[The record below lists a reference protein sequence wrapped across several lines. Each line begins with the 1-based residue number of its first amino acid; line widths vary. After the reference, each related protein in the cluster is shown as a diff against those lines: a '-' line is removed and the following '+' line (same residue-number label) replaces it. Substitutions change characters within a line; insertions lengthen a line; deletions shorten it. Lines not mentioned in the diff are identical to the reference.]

1 MPGDMKPYMDLA
13 EIAAQEFQNKTGRY
27 LDPNLIWAQW
37 YHETGG
43 FTSELFRTGNNLG
56 GFTTTEDMG
65 DDWRQP
71 DGDLWYRPFSS
82 REEGARFAGAYL
94 ANYVEN
100 GIADA
105 TDPVS
110 YAQALKNGGYYGAS
124 VEEYASGL
132 TSALGVSPDFQ
143 VFEEAHPIG
152 PWGETPAPIPEDNR
166 HPSYVERTWEEI
178 KDKFID
184 NAVDDGAWA
193 VLRNLWANINAS
205 GVSHF
210 LDTYNPSQEEVEMV
224 KRELPDT
231 DTQGNKI
238 AGALAAQEY
247 VLTHASSAEALQ
259 ELLYMKQE
267 DMQRRAR
274 VSQMEYG
281 LSTLGSVVGALFDP
295 VTIVAAGVSG
305 GTALLA
311 KAGKVAALTKKI
323 SLLKKQMRV
332 SSAITGM
339 DNFAIQCGTKVALGS
354 AVATTNRWAAK
365 NYGGWEPDYA
375 SAAFLGGAIG
385 GAIGLAGRLRKAGVR
400 GKKINALEDTIEQ
413 TKRTIVA
420 QAEDY
425 VSPMSHKGQVVDY
438 LSKVNQRRLADGS
451 KEAQELMDA
460 NKLFIV
466 SREHAEK
473 LAAHNGISLDKKA
486 VAFTDKASGVSVLLS
501 DKVTPKNIKGLVAHE
516 VGVHQGF
523 KAIVK
528 DKKMYDNIMDIVK
541 QKMQRSSNKAWR
553 QAAKQA
559 DTPEEALA
567 YWAEHT
573 FNNKDSLWKYL
584 KKALY
589 KNEEDLS
596 DVALKKL
603 VQQSLKTTGLSALVK
618 HQQAYQDVVHLI
630 EKRRYNKGAI
640 KSYRNWEKAKQQTK
654 TTDKAIQ
661 YWLSHY
667 YDENDRVW
675 QKLKRSLDTQG
686 MQINDADI
694 RDILVRG
701 YAFKNQPVASS
712 LSDGS
717 NVVMDIHYSKDN
729 MLTPVHETFMD
740 TKGAVSKENKHWYLD
755 FLGLHFSPGE
765 WLEAGWL
772 PGTLYGKLS
781 SSRLPRLREAANI
794 LLHDAQMRGHERF
807 GMTQSTEDIKRFMQD
822 RWLSMYND
830 FMDDRIK
837 YTVKTYGHVGALR
850 NKYINKVNE
859 DIVKCYNLLNENCA
873 ALGKTDTLSK
883 YPAEIVS
890 LARRMKAIRK
900 DMMEFGAAE
909 GEKLGGRKG
918 TGAYLSHDGLFND
931 DEFYRI
937 VDMDKMY
944 DYVGAHYYGGT
955 KGWDKFQD
963 MLTDYAKRNANKKV
977 IREQLEHKAKQDF
990 DIARLQYNS
999 KPHGPKDVPP
1009 VKTDV
1014 TDEAVDAWIEENA
1027 KDWAFGIKD
1036 RHMSDMEFMD
1046 GDVSTFRDSM
1056 ASFNHRFPMDTSA
1069 EMDIGNGVTFC
1080 FDRDMRDFDIDK
1092 IMPQM
1097 INRMSGDVAL
1107 HATFGEGGTK
1117 DFLDTCAQELEKS
1130 KHILGKG
1137 GAERQKDALRRSIQM
1152 IRGVGD
1158 YNTADMKNWNLLSNM
1173 IRKHSYANVGGNMTF
1188 AQTGEIGSMV
1198 AYSGFHSL
1206 LSGIPVFGKTLA
1218 RGWRHMS
1225 NGELASIAEAAEKH
1239 LKGESI
1245 ATKAWHMSSSMTNRA
1260 FSQTMAHNDD
1270 GSRTLLSTVADNAYK
1285 WTHRESLLTSTVNQ
1299 MTKLTDAMEQ
1309 ESRISAI
1316 TDLIDW
1322 ANGKTFSAFRNP
1334 VSVKKL
1340 KAAGV
1345 SDTVSMKR
1353 DIKKYLDVPQD
1364 QVAASMDKWM
1374 QESPDTFTLWRQ
1386 LVRNQSLRSIQQQT
1400 IGNTGYLKDANWF
1413 TKLFFQFKDF
1423 TFRTINGQMMR
1434 ALQSHEVDDGL
1445 ALMFSMGTNAM
1456 TYYGLT
1462 VARGYAMYP
1471 NDQAK
1476 REAFFDRNLTPQRLA
1491 LAGLTRASFMSILS
1505 VGTDVAEMFTNF
1517 QGFRT
1522 TVDNTYK
1529 KPRSDMSVSGKLG
1542 RAIGQAPAIGVL
1554 DKTAY
1559 GAVGAYDLATHQG
1572 DTRDFDN
1579 LMRSLPLGSWW
1590 AMVGVSSL
1598 IKDKV
1603 NIKKPKTKKPTP
1615 KKKVYKQKGLLEK
1628 LTGG

>member
-71 DGDLWYRPFSS
+71 DGDLWYKPFSS

-166 HPSYVERTWEEI
+166 HPSYFERTWEET

-238 AGALAAQEY
+238 TGALAAQEY

-259 ELLYMKQE
+259 ELLHMKQE

-281 LSTLGSVVGALFDP
+281 LSTLGSIAGALFDP

-305 GTALLA
+305 GTALLT

-473 LAAHNGISLDKKA
+473 LASYNGISLDKKA

-516 VGVHQGF
+516 VGVHQGLQH
-523 KAIVK
+523 
-528 DKKMYDNIMDIVK
+528 IMPESAYKQILNNVQ
-541 QKMQRSSNKAWR
+541 QKMQTSKDPAW
-553 QAAKQA
+553 QMATKQA
-559 DTPEEALA
+559 NSPEEALA
-567 YWAEHT
+567 YWVENS
-573 FNNKDSLWKYL
+573 FNKKEKLWQRLKKSITNKD
-584 KKALY
+584 
-589 KNEEDLS
+589 
-596 DVALKKL
+596 
-603 VQQSLKTTGLSALVK
+603 
-618 HQQAYQDVVHLI
+618 
-630 EKRRYNKGAI
+630 
-640 KSYRNWEKAKQQTK
+640 
-654 TTDKAIQ
+654 TTD
-661 YWLSHY
+661 
-667 YDENDRVW
+667 EE
-675 QKLKRSLDTQG
+675 LKDLITRSVQNE
-686 MQINDADI
+686 INSKQVVTPLA
-694 RDILVRG
+694 
-701 YAFKNQPVASS
+701 
-712 LSDGS
+712 DGS

-740 TKGAVSKENKHWYLD
+740 TKGTVSKENKHWYLD

-772 PGTLYGKLS
+772 PGTLYGKLA

-944 DYVGAHYYGGT
+944 DYVGAHYYGGA
-955 KGWDKFQD
+955 KGWDNFQE

-1009 VKTDV
+1009 VKIEV

-1158 YNTADMKNWNLLSNM
+1158 YNTADMKNMNLLSNM

-1270 GSRTLLSTVADNAYK
+1270 GSRTLLSTVADSAYK

-1334 VSVKKL
+1334 VSAKKL

-1353 DIKKYLDVPQD
+1353 NIKKYLDVPQD

-1434 ALQSHEVDDGL
+1434 ALQSHEVDDGM

-1471 NDQAK
+1471 NDTAK
-1476 REAFFDRNLTPQRLA
+1476 RDAFFDRNLTPQRLA

-1505 VGTDVAEMFTNF
+1505 VGTDVAEMTTGF

-1529 KPRSDMSVSGKLG
+1529 KPYSDMSVGGKAG
-1542 RAIGQAPAIGVL
+1542 KFFGQAPAAGVI
-1554 DKTAY
+1554 DKTTY
-1559 GAVGAYDLATHQG
+1559 GTIGAYNLATHQG

-1598 IKDKV
+1598 IKD
-1603 NIKKPKTKKPTP
+1603 NLNLKKPRP
-1615 KKKVYKQKGLLEK
+1615 KKVAPKKREHKQKGLLEK

>member
-166 HPSYVERTWEEI
+166 HPSYFERTWEET

-259 ELLYMKQE
+259 ELLHMKQE

-281 LSTLGSVVGALFDP
+281 LSTLGSIVGALFDP

-473 LAAHNGISLDKKA
+473 LAAYNGISLDKKA

-516 VGVHQGF
+516 VGVHQGLQH
-523 KAIVK
+523 
-528 DKKMYDNIMDIVK
+528 IMPESSYKQLLNTVQ
-541 QKMQRSSNKAWR
+541 QKMQTSKDPAW
-553 QAAKQA
+553 QIAAKQA
-559 DTPEEALA
+559 DNPEEALA
-567 YWAEHT
+567 YWVEHSFNKKEKFWQRLKKNIT
-573 FNNKDSLWKYL
+573 NKEATDEELKDLIIRGVQNEINNK
-584 KKALY
+584 
-589 KNEEDLS
+589 
-596 DVALKKL
+596 
-603 VQQSLKTTGLSALVK
+603 Q
-618 HQQAYQDVVHLI
+618 VVTPL
-630 EKRRYNKGAI
+630 A
-640 KSYRNWEKAKQQTK
+640 
-654 TTDKAIQ
+654 
-661 YWLSHY
+661 
-667 YDENDRVW
+667 
-675 QKLKRSLDTQG
+675 
-686 MQINDADI
+686 
-694 RDILVRG
+694 
-701 YAFKNQPVASS
+701 
-712 LSDGS
+712 DGS
-717 NVVMDIHYSKDN
+717 NVVMDIHYSKNN

-772 PGTLYGKLS
+772 PGTLYGKLA

-830 FMDDRIK
+830 FVDDRIK

-873 ALGKTDTLSK
+873 ALGKADTLSK
-883 YPAEIVS
+883 CPAEIVS

-900 DMMEFGAAE
+900 DMMEFGVAE

-944 DYVGAHYYGGT
+944 DYVGAHYYGGA

-963 MLTDYAKRNANKKV
+963 MLTDYAKRNANRKV

-990 DIARLQYNS
+990 DIARLKYNS

-1027 KDWAFGIKD
+1027 KDWAFGIRD

-1056 ASFNHRFPMDTSA
+1056 TSFNHRFPMDTSA

-1158 YNTADMKNWNLLSNM
+1158 YNTADMKNMNLLSNM

-1270 GSRTLLSTVADNAYK
+1270 GSRTLLSTVADSAYK

-1334 VSVKKL
+1334 VSAKKL

-1400 IGNTGYLKDANWF
+1400 IGNTGYLKDANWY

-1434 ALQSHEVDDGL
+1434 ALQSHEVDDGM

-1471 NDQAK
+1471 NDTAK
-1476 REAFFDRNLTPQRLA
+1476 RDTFFDRNLTPQRLA

-1505 VGTDVAEMFTNF
+1505 VGTDVAEMFTDF

-1529 KPRSDMSVSGKLG
+1529 KSRSDMSVSGKLG
-1542 RAIGQAPAIGVL
+1542 KAIGQAPAIGVL

-1615 KKKVYKQKGLLEK
+1615 KKKVYKQKGLLAK

>member
-71 DGDLWYRPFSS
+71 DGGLWYKPFSS

-152 PWGETPAPIPEDNR
+152 PWGETPAPLPEDNR
-166 HPSYVERTWEEI
+166 HPSYFERTWEET

-473 LAAHNGISLDKKA
+473 LAAYNGISLDKKA

-516 VGVHQGF
+516 VGVHQGLQHMMPENSY
-523 KAIVK
+523 KQLLNTVQ
-528 DKKMYDNIMDIVK
+528 
-541 QKMQRSSNKAWR
+541 QKMQTSKDPAW
-553 QAAKQA
+553 QIAAKQA
-559 DTPEEALA
+559 DNPEEALA
-567 YWAEHT
+567 YWVEHSFNKKEKVWQRLKKNIINKDT
-573 FNNKDSLWKYL
+573 TDEELKDLIIRGVQNEINNK
-584 KKALY
+584 
-589 KNEEDLS
+589 
-596 DVALKKL
+596 
-603 VQQSLKTTGLSALVK
+603 Q
-618 HQQAYQDVVHLI
+618 VVTPL
-630 EKRRYNKGAI
+630 A
-640 KSYRNWEKAKQQTK
+640 
-654 TTDKAIQ
+654 
-661 YWLSHY
+661 
-667 YDENDRVW
+667 
-675 QKLKRSLDTQG
+675 
-686 MQINDADI
+686 
-694 RDILVRG
+694 
-701 YAFKNQPVASS
+701 
-712 LSDGS
+712 DGS

-944 DYVGAHYYGGT
+944 DYVGAHYYGGA
-955 KGWDKFQD
+955 KGWDKFQE

-977 IREQLEHKAKQDF
+977 IREQLEHKAQQDF

-1009 VKTDV
+1009 VKIEV

-1107 HATFGEGGTK
+1107 HAAFGEGGTK

-1245 ATKAWHMSSSMTNRA
+1245 ATKAWHMSSSMTNHA
-1260 FSQTMAHNDD
+1260 FSQSMAHNDD

-1334 VSVKKL
+1334 VSAKKL

-1400 IGNTGYLKDANWF
+1400 IGNTGYLKDANWY

-1434 ALQSHEVDDGL
+1434 ALQSHEVDDGM

-1471 NDQAK
+1471 NDTAK
-1476 REAFFDRNLTPQRLA
+1476 RDAFFDRNLTPQRLA

-1505 VGTDVAEMFTNF
+1505 VGTDVAEMFTDF

-1542 RAIGQAPAIGVL
+1542 KAIGQAPAIGVL

-1559 GAVGAYDLATHQG
+1559 GAAGAYDLATHQG

-1615 KKKVYKQKGLLEK
+1615 KKKAYKQKGLLEK

>member
-71 DGDLWYRPFSS
+71 DGDLWYKPFSS

-166 HPSYVERTWEEI
+166 HPSYFERTWEET

-238 AGALAAQEY
+238 TGALAAQEY

-259 ELLYMKQE
+259 ELLHMKQE

-281 LSTLGSVVGALFDP
+281 LSTLGSIAGALFDP

-305 GTALLA
+305 GTALLT

-473 LAAHNGISLDKKA
+473 LAAYNGVSLDKKA

-516 VGVHQGF
+516 VGVHQGLQH
-523 KAIVK
+523 
-528 DKKMYDNIMDIVK
+528 IMPESSYKQLLNTVQ
-541 QKMQRSSNKAWR
+541 QKMQTSKDPAW
-553 QAAKQA
+553 QIATKQA
-559 DTPEEALA
+559 NNPEEALA
-567 YWAEHT
+567 YWVEHSFNKKEKFWQRLKKNIT
-573 FNNKDSLWKYL
+573 NKEATDEELKDLIIRGVQNEINNK
-584 KKALY
+584 
-589 KNEEDLS
+589 
-596 DVALKKL
+596 
-603 VQQSLKTTGLSALVK
+603 Q
-618 HQQAYQDVVHLI
+618 VVTPL
-630 EKRRYNKGAI
+630 
-640 KSYRNWEKAKQQTK
+640 T
-654 TTDKAIQ
+654 
-661 YWLSHY
+661 
-667 YDENDRVW
+667 
-675 QKLKRSLDTQG
+675 
-686 MQINDADI
+686 
-694 RDILVRG
+694 
-701 YAFKNQPVASS
+701 
-712 LSDGS
+712 DGS

-740 TKGAVSKENKHWYLD
+740 TKGTVAKENKHWYLD

-807 GMTQSTEDIKRFMQD
+807 GMTQATEDIKRFMQD

-944 DYVGAHYYGGT
+944 DYVGAHYYGGA
-955 KGWDKFQD
+955 KGWDKFQE
-963 MLTDYAKRNANKKV
+963 MLTNYARRNANRKV

-1027 KDWAFGIKD
+1027 KDWAFGIRD

-1117 DFLDTCAQELEKS
+1117 DFLDICAQELEKS

-1270 GSRTLLSTVADNAYK
+1270 GSRTLLSIVADSAYK

-1334 VSVKKL
+1334 VSAKKL

-1400 IGNTGYLKDANWF
+1400 IGNTGYLKDANWY

-1434 ALQSHEVDDGL
+1434 ALQSHEVDDGM

-1471 NDQAK
+1471 NDTAK
-1476 REAFFDRNLTPQRLA
+1476 RDAFFDRNLTPQRLA

-1542 RAIGQAPAIGVL
+1542 KAIGQAPAIGVL

-1559 GAVGAYDLATHQG
+1559 GAAGAYDLATHQG

>member
-1 MPGDMKPYMDLA
+1 MKPYMDLA

-124 VEEYASGL
+124 VEEYAAGL

-166 HPSYVERTWEEI
+166 HPSYFERTWEET

-184 NAVDDGAWA
+184 NAADDGAWA

-259 ELLYMKQE
+259 ELLHMKQE

-473 LAAHNGISLDKKA
+473 LAAYNGISLDKKA

-516 VGVHQGF
+516 VGVHQGLQH
-523 KAIVK
+523 
-528 DKKMYDNIMDIVK
+528 IMPESSYKQLLNTVQ
-541 QKMQRSSNKAWR
+541 QKMQTSKDPAW
-553 QAAKQA
+553 QIAAKQA
-559 DTPEEALA
+559 DNPEEALA
-567 YWAEHT
+567 YWVEHSFNKKEKFWQRLKKNIT
-573 FNNKDSLWKYL
+573 NKEATDEELKDLIIRGVQNEINNK
-584 KKALY
+584 
-589 KNEEDLS
+589 
-596 DVALKKL
+596 
-603 VQQSLKTTGLSALVK
+603 Q
-618 HQQAYQDVVHLI
+618 VVTPL
-630 EKRRYNKGAI
+630 A
-640 KSYRNWEKAKQQTK
+640 
-654 TTDKAIQ
+654 
-661 YWLSHY
+661 
-667 YDENDRVW
+667 
-675 QKLKRSLDTQG
+675 
-686 MQINDADI
+686 
-694 RDILVRG
+694 
-701 YAFKNQPVASS
+701 
-712 LSDGS
+712 DGS

-772 PGTLYGKLS
+772 PGTLYGKLA

-830 FMDDRIK
+830 FVDDRIK

-873 ALGKTDTLSK
+873 ALGKSDTLSK

-918 TGAYLSHDGLFND
+918 TGAYLSHGGLFND

-944 DYVGAHYYGGT
+944 DYVGAHYYGGA

-963 MLTDYAKRNANKKV
+963 MLTDYARRNANRKV

-990 DIARLQYNS
+990 DIAKLQYNS

-1056 ASFNHRFPMDTSA
+1056 GSFNHRFPMDTSA

-1270 GSRTLLSTVADNAYK
+1270 GSRTLLSTVADSAYK

-1334 VSVKKL
+1334 VSAKKL

-1345 SDTVSMKR
+1345 SDTISMKR

-1434 ALQSHEVDDGL
+1434 ALQSHEVDDGM

-1471 NDQAK
+1471 NDTAK
-1476 REAFFDRNLTPQRLA
+1476 RDAFFDRNLTPQRLA

-1505 VGTDVAEMFTNF
+1505 VGTDVAEMFTDF

-1529 KPRSDMSVSGKLG
+1529 APRSDMTVGGKFGKFL
-1542 RAIGQAPAIGVL
+1542 GQAPAAGVI
-1554 DKTAY
+1554 DKTTY
-1559 GAVGAYDLATHQG
+1559 GTIGAYNLATHQG

-1598 IKDKV
+1598 IKD
-1603 NIKKPKTKKPTP
+1603 NLNLKKPRP
-1615 KKKVYKQKGLLEK
+1615 KKVAPKKREHKQKGLLDK
-1628 LTGG
+1628 LKG

>member
-71 DGDLWYRPFSS
+71 DGDLWYKPFSS

-152 PWGETPAPIPEDNR
+152 PWGETPAPVPEDNR
-166 HPSYVERTWEEI
+166 HPSYFERTWEET

-259 ELLYMKQE
+259 ELLHMKQE

-473 LAAHNGISLDKKA
+473 LAAHNGVSLDKKA

-516 VGVHQGF
+516 VGVHQGLQHMMPESSY
-523 KAIVK
+523 KQLLNTVQ
-528 DKKMYDNIMDIVK
+528 
-541 QKMQRSSNKAWR
+541 QKMQTSKDPAW
-553 QAAKQA
+553 QIATKQA
-559 DTPEEALA
+559 DNPEEALA
-567 YWAEHT
+567 YWVEHSFNKKEKFWQRLKKNIT
-573 FNNKDSLWKYL
+573 NKEATDEELKDLIIRGVHNEINNK
-584 KKALY
+584 
-589 KNEEDLS
+589 
-596 DVALKKL
+596 
-603 VQQSLKTTGLSALVK
+603 Q
-618 HQQAYQDVVHLI
+618 VVTPL
-630 EKRRYNKGAI
+630 A
-640 KSYRNWEKAKQQTK
+640 
-654 TTDKAIQ
+654 
-661 YWLSHY
+661 
-667 YDENDRVW
+667 
-675 QKLKRSLDTQG
+675 
-686 MQINDADI
+686 
-694 RDILVRG
+694 
-701 YAFKNQPVASS
+701 
-712 LSDGS
+712 DGS

-772 PGTLYGKLS
+772 PGTLYGKLA
-781 SSRLPRLREAANI
+781 SSRLPRLREAANV
-794 LLHDAQMRGHERF
+794 LLHDAQMRGHEKY

-873 ALGKTDTLSK
+873 ALGKADTLAK
-883 YPAEIVS
+883 YPADIVS

-918 TGAYLSHDGLFND
+918 TGAYLSHGGLFND

-944 DYVGAHYYGGT
+944 DYVGAHYYGGA

-963 MLTDYAKRNANKKV
+963 MLTDYARRNANRKV
-977 IREQLEHKAKQDF
+977 IREQLEHKAQQDF

-1046 GDVSTFRDSM
+1046 GDVSTFRDNM

-1137 GAERQKDALRRSIQM
+1137 GAEKQKDALRRSIQM

-1173 IRKHSYANVGGNMTF
+1173 IRKYSYANVGGNMTF

-1270 GSRTLLSTVADNAYK
+1270 GSRTLLSTVADSAYK

-1322 ANGKTFSAFRNP
+1322 ANDKTFSAFRNP
-1334 VSVKKL
+1334 VSAKKL
-1340 KAAGV
+1340 KAVGV

-1400 IGNTGYLKDANWF
+1400 IGNTGYLKDANWY

-1434 ALQSHEVDDGL
+1434 ALQSHEVDDGM

-1476 REAFFDRNLTPQRLA
+1476 REAFFDRNLTAQRLA

-1505 VGTDVAEMFTNF
+1505 VGTDVAEMFTDF

-1529 KPRSDMSVSGKLG
+1529 KPRSDMTVSGKLG
-1542 RAIGQAPAIGVL
+1542 KAIGQAPAIGVL

-1559 GAVGAYDLATHQG
+1559 GAAGAYDLATHQG

>member
-56 GFTTTEDMG
+56 GFTTAEDMG

-152 PWGETPAPIPEDNR
+152 PWGETPAPIPEDSR
-166 HPSYVERTWEEI
+166 HPSYFERTWEET

-259 ELLYMKQE
+259 ELLHMKQE
-267 DMQRRAR
+267 DIQRRAR

-281 LSTLGSVVGALFDP
+281 LSTLGSIVGALFDP

-466 SREHAEK
+466 SRKHAEK

-486 VAFTDKASGVSVLLS
+486 IAFTDKASGVSVLLS

-516 VGVHQGF
+516 VGVHQGLQH
-523 KAIVK
+523 
-528 DKKMYDNIMDIVK
+528 IMPESSYKQLLNTVQ
-541 QKMQRSSNKAWR
+541 QKMQASKDPVW
-553 QAAKQA
+553 QIAAKQA
-559 DTPEEALA
+559 DNPEEALA
-567 YWAEHT
+567 YWVEHSFNKKEKFWQRLKKNIT
-573 FNNKDSLWKYL
+573 NKEATDEELKDLIIRGVQNEINNK
-584 KKALY
+584 
-589 KNEEDLS
+589 
-596 DVALKKL
+596 
-603 VQQSLKTTGLSALVK
+603 Q
-618 HQQAYQDVVHLI
+618 VVTPL
-630 EKRRYNKGAI
+630 
-640 KSYRNWEKAKQQTK
+640 T
-654 TTDKAIQ
+654 
-661 YWLSHY
+661 
-667 YDENDRVW
+667 
-675 QKLKRSLDTQG
+675 
-686 MQINDADI
+686 
-694 RDILVRG
+694 
-701 YAFKNQPVASS
+701 
-712 LSDGS
+712 DGS

-772 PGTLYGKLS
+772 PGTLYGKLA

-830 FMDDRIK
+830 FVDDRIK

-883 YPAEIVS
+883 YPTEIVS
-890 LARRMKAIRK
+890 LARRMKALRK

-944 DYVGAHYYGGT
+944 DYVGAHYYGGA
-955 KGWDKFQD
+955 KGWEKFQE
-963 MLTDYAKRNANKKV
+963 MLTDYARRNANRKV

-1009 VKTDV
+1009 VKTAV
-1014 TDEAVDAWIEENA
+1014 TDEVVDAWIEENA
-1027 KDWAFGIKD
+1027 KDWAFGIRD

-1046 GDVSTFRDSM
+1046 GDVSTFRDNM

-1270 GSRTLLSTVADNAYK
+1270 GSRTLLSTVADSAYK

-1334 VSVKKL
+1334 VSAKKL

-1364 QVAASMDKWM
+1364 QVAVSMDKWM

-1400 IGNTGYLKDANWF
+1400 IGNTGYLKDANWY

-1434 ALQSHEVDDGL
+1434 ALQSHEVDDGM

-1471 NDQAK
+1471 NDTAK
-1476 REAFFDRNLTPQRLA
+1476 RDAFFDRNLTPQRLA

-1505 VGTDVAEMFTNF
+1505 VGTDVAEMFTDF

-1529 KPRSDMSVSGKLG
+1529 KPRSDMTVSGKFG
-1542 RAIGQAPAIGVL
+1542 KIIGQAPAIGVL

-1559 GAVGAYDLATHQG
+1559 GAAGAYDLATHQG

>member
-166 HPSYVERTWEEI
+166 HPSYFERTWEET

-259 ELLYMKQE
+259 ELLHMKQE

-281 LSTLGSVVGALFDP
+281 LSTLGSIVGALFDP

-473 LAAHNGISLDKKA
+473 LAAYNGVSLDKKA

-516 VGVHQGF
+516 VGVHQGLQH
-523 KAIVK
+523 
-528 DKKMYDNIMDIVK
+528 IMPESSYKQLLNTVQ
-541 QKMQRSSNKAWR
+541 QKMQTSKDPAW
-553 QAAKQA
+553 QIATKQA
-559 DTPEEALA
+559 NNPEEALA
-567 YWAEHT
+567 YWVEHSFNKKEKFWQRLKKNIT
-573 FNNKDSLWKYL
+573 NKEATDEELKDLIIRGVQNEINNK
-584 KKALY
+584 
-589 KNEEDLS
+589 
-596 DVALKKL
+596 
-603 VQQSLKTTGLSALVK
+603 Q
-618 HQQAYQDVVHLI
+618 VVTPL
-630 EKRRYNKGAI
+630 
-640 KSYRNWEKAKQQTK
+640 T
-654 TTDKAIQ
+654 
-661 YWLSHY
+661 
-667 YDENDRVW
+667 
-675 QKLKRSLDTQG
+675 
-686 MQINDADI
+686 
-694 RDILVRG
+694 
-701 YAFKNQPVASS
+701 
-712 LSDGS
+712 DGS

-740 TKGAVSKENKHWYLD
+740 TKGTVAKENKHWYLD

-807 GMTQSTEDIKRFMQD
+807 GMTQATEDIKRFMQD

-944 DYVGAHYYGGT
+944 DYVGAHYYGGA
-955 KGWDKFQD
+955 KGWDKFQE
-963 MLTDYAKRNANKKV
+963 MLTNYARRNANRKV

-1027 KDWAFGIKD
+1027 KDWAFGIRD

-1270 GSRTLLSTVADNAYK
+1270 GSRTLLSIVADSAYK

-1334 VSVKKL
+1334 VSAKKL

-1400 IGNTGYLKDANWF
+1400 IGNTGYLKDANWY

-1434 ALQSHEVDDGL
+1434 ALQSHEVDDGM

-1471 NDQAK
+1471 NDTAK
-1476 REAFFDRNLTPQRLA
+1476 RDAFFDRNLTPQRLA

-1542 RAIGQAPAIGVL
+1542 KAIGQAPAIGVL

-1559 GAVGAYDLATHQG
+1559 GAAGAYDLATHQG

>member
-1 MPGDMKPYMDLA
+1 MKPYMDLA

-166 HPSYVERTWEEI
+166 HPSYFERTWEET

-259 ELLYMKQE
+259 ELLHMKQE

-516 VGVHQGF
+516 VGVHQGLQHIMPESSY
-523 KAIVK
+523 KQLLNTVQQKIQTSK
-528 DKKMYDNIMDIVK
+528 DP
-541 QKMQRSSNKAWR
+541 AW
-553 QAAKQA
+553 QIAAKQA
-559 DTPEEALA
+559 DNPEEALA
-567 YWAEHT
+567 YWVEHSFNKKEKFWQRLKKNIT
-573 FNNKDSLWKYL
+573 NKEATDEELKDLIIRGVQNEINNK
-584 KKALY
+584 
-589 KNEEDLS
+589 
-596 DVALKKL
+596 
-603 VQQSLKTTGLSALVK
+603 Q
-618 HQQAYQDVVHLI
+618 VVTPL
-630 EKRRYNKGAI
+630 A
-640 KSYRNWEKAKQQTK
+640 
-654 TTDKAIQ
+654 
-661 YWLSHY
+661 
-667 YDENDRVW
+667 
-675 QKLKRSLDTQG
+675 
-686 MQINDADI
+686 
-694 RDILVRG
+694 
-701 YAFKNQPVASS
+701 
-712 LSDGS
+712 DGS

-772 PGTLYGKLS
+772 PGTLYGKLA

-830 FMDDRIK
+830 FVDDRIK

-873 ALGKTDTLSK
+873 ALGKSDTLSK

-944 DYVGAHYYGGT
+944 DYVGAHYYGGA

-963 MLTDYAKRNANKKV
+963 MLTDYARRNANRTV

-1009 VKTDV
+1009 VKTEV
-1014 TDEAVDAWIEENA
+1014 TDEIVDAWIDENA
-1027 KDWAFGIKD
+1027 KDWAFGIRD

-1097 INRMSGDVAL
+1097 INRLSGDVAL

-1270 GSRTLLSTVADNAYK
+1270 GSRTLLSTVADSAYK

-1334 VSVKKL
+1334 VSAKKL

-1364 QVAASMDKWM
+1364 QVSTSMDKWM

-1400 IGNTGYLKDANWF
+1400 IGNTGYLKDANWY

-1434 ALQSHEVDDGL
+1434 ALQSHEVDDGM

-1471 NDQAK
+1471 NDTAK
-1476 REAFFDRNLTPQRLA
+1476 RDAFFDRNLTPQRLA

-1505 VGTDVAEMFTNF
+1505 VGTDVAEMFTDF

-1542 RAIGQAPAIGVL
+1542 KAIGQAPAIGVL

-1559 GAVGAYDLATHQG
+1559 GVTGAYDLATHQG

>member
-166 HPSYVERTWEEI
+166 HPSYFERTWEET

-238 AGALAAQEY
+238 TGALAAQEY

-259 ELLYMKQE
+259 ELLHMKQE

-281 LSTLGSVVGALFDP
+281 LSTLGSIVGALFDP

-516 VGVHQGF
+516 VGVHQGLQH
-523 KAIVK
+523 
-528 DKKMYDNIMDIVK
+528 IMPESSYKQLLNTVQ
-541 QKMQRSSNKAWR
+541 QKMQTSKDPAW
-553 QAAKQA
+553 QIAAKQA
-559 DTPEEALA
+559 DNPEEALA
-567 YWAEHT
+567 YWVEHSFNKKEKFWQRLKKNIT
-573 FNNKDSLWKYL
+573 NKEATDEELKDLIIRGVQNEINNK
-584 KKALY
+584 
-589 KNEEDLS
+589 
-596 DVALKKL
+596 
-603 VQQSLKTTGLSALVK
+603 Q
-618 HQQAYQDVVHLI
+618 VV
-630 EKRRYNKGAI
+630 
-640 KSYRNWEKAKQQTK
+640 T
-654 TTDKAIQ
+654 
-661 YWLSHY
+661 
-667 YDENDRVW
+667 
-675 QKLKRSLDTQG
+675 
-686 MQINDADI
+686 
-694 RDILVRG
+694 
-701 YAFKNQPVASS
+701 P

-772 PGTLYGKLS
+772 PGTLYGKLA

-830 FMDDRIK
+830 FVDDRIK

-873 ALGKTDTLSK
+873 ALGKADTLSK

-944 DYVGAHYYGGT
+944 DYVGAHYYGGA

-963 MLTDYAKRNANKKV
+963 MLTDYARRNANRKV
-977 IREQLEHKAKQDF
+977 IREQLEHKAQQDF

-999 KPHGPKDVPP
+999 KSHGPKDVPP

-1014 TDEAVDAWIEENA
+1014 TDEVVDAWIEENA
-1027 KDWAFGIKD
+1027 KDWAFGIRD

-1046 GDVSTFRDSM
+1046 GDVSTFRDNM

-1117 DFLDTCAQELEKS
+1117 DFLDTCVQELEKS

-1206 LSGIPVFGKTLA
+1206 LSGIPIFGKTLA

-1270 GSRTLLSTVADNAYK
+1270 GSRTLLSTVADSAYK

-1322 ANGKTFSAFRNP
+1322 AM
-1334 VSVKKL
+1334 VKH
-1340 KAAGV
+1340 
-1345 SDTVSMKR
+1345 
-1353 DIKKYLDVPQD
+1353 
-1364 QVAASMDKWM
+1364 
-1374 QESPDTFTLWRQ
+1374 
-1386 LVRNQSLRSIQQQT
+1386 LV
-1400 IGNTGYLKDANWF
+1400 
-1413 TKLFFQFKDF
+1413 
-1423 TFRTINGQMMR
+1423 
-1434 ALQSHEVDDGL
+1434 
-1445 ALMFSMGTNAM
+1445 
-1456 TYYGLT
+1456 
-1462 VARGYAMYP
+1462 
-1471 NDQAK
+1471 
-1476 REAFFDRNLTPQRLA
+1476 
-1491 LAGLTRASFMSILS
+1491 
-1505 VGTDVAEMFTNF
+1505 
-1517 QGFRT
+1517 
-1522 TVDNTYK
+1522 
-1529 KPRSDMSVSGKLG
+1529 
-1542 RAIGQAPAIGVL
+1542 
-1554 DKTAY
+1554 
-1559 GAVGAYDLATHQG
+1559 
-1572 DTRDFDN
+1572 
-1579 LMRSLPLGSWW
+1579 PLGT
-1590 AMVGVSSL
+1590 L
-1598 IKDKV
+1598 
-1603 NIKKPKTKKPTP
+1603 
-1615 KKKVYKQKGLLEK
+1615 
-1628 LTGG
+1628 

>member
-166 HPSYVERTWEEI
+166 HPSYFERTWEET

-238 AGALAAQEY
+238 AGALAAQDY

-354 AVATTNRWAAK
+354 AVTTTNRWAAK

-473 LAAHNGISLDKKA
+473 LAAYNGISLDKKA
-486 VAFTDKASGVSVLLS
+486 LAFTDKASGVSVLLS

-516 VGVHQGF
+516 VGVHQGLQHMIPESSY
-523 KAIVK
+523 KQLLNTVQ
-528 DKKMYDNIMDIVK
+528 
-541 QKMQRSSNKAWR
+541 QKMQTSKDPAW
-553 QAAKQA
+553 QIAAKQA
-559 DTPEEALA
+559 DNPEEALA
-567 YWAEHT
+567 YWVEHSFNKKEKFWQRLKKNIT
-573 FNNKDSLWKYL
+573 NKEATDEELKDLIIRGVQNEINNK
-584 KKALY
+584 
-589 KNEEDLS
+589 
-596 DVALKKL
+596 
-603 VQQSLKTTGLSALVK
+603 Q
-618 HQQAYQDVVHLI
+618 VV
-630 EKRRYNKGAI
+630 
-640 KSYRNWEKAKQQTK
+640 T
-654 TTDKAIQ
+654 
-661 YWLSHY
+661 
-667 YDENDRVW
+667 
-675 QKLKRSLDTQG
+675 
-686 MQINDADI
+686 
-694 RDILVRG
+694 
-701 YAFKNQPVASS
+701 P

-772 PGTLYGKLS
+772 PGTLYGKLA

-807 GMTQSTEDIKRFMQD
+807 GMTQPTEDIKRFMQD

-944 DYVGAHYYGGT
+944 DYVGAHYYGGA

-1014 TDEAVDAWIEENA
+1014 TDEAVDAWIDENA
-1027 KDWAFGIKD
+1027 KDWAFGIRD

-1046 GDVSTFRDSM
+1046 GDVSTFRDNM

-1137 GAERQKDALRRSIQM
+1137 GAEGQKDALRRSIQM

-1188 AQTGEIGSMV
+1188 AQTGEIGSMA

-1225 NGELASIAEAAEKH
+1225 NGEMASIAEAAEKH

-1270 GSRTLLSTVADNAYK
+1270 GSRTLLSTVADSAYK

-1334 VSVKKL
+1334 VSAKKL

-1400 IGNTGYLKDANWF
+1400 IGNTGYLKDANWY

-1434 ALQSHEVDDGL
+1434 ALQSHEVDDGM

-1476 REAFFDRNLTPQRLA
+1476 REAFFDRNLTAQRLA

-1505 VGTDVAEMFTNF
+1505 VGTDVAEMFTDF

-1529 KPRSDMSVSGKLG
+1529 KPRSDMTVSGKLG
-1542 RAIGQAPAIGVL
+1542 KAIGQAPAIGVL

-1559 GAVGAYDLATHQG
+1559 GAAGAYDLATHQG

>member
-166 HPSYVERTWEEI
+166 HPSYFERTWEET

-259 ELLYMKQE
+259 ELLHMKQE

-281 LSTLGSVVGALFDP
+281 LSTLGSIVGALFDP

-473 LAAHNGISLDKKA
+473 LAAYNGISLDKKA

-516 VGVHQGF
+516 VGVHQGLQH
-523 KAIVK
+523 
-528 DKKMYDNIMDIVK
+528 IMPESSYKQLLNTVQ
-541 QKMQRSSNKAWR
+541 QKMQTSKDPAW
-553 QAAKQA
+553 QIAVKQA
-559 DTPEEALA
+559 DNPEEALA
-567 YWAEHT
+567 YWVEHSFNKKEKFWQRLKKNIT
-573 FNNKDSLWKYL
+573 NKEATDEELKDLIIRGVQNEINNK
-584 KKALY
+584 
-589 KNEEDLS
+589 
-596 DVALKKL
+596 
-603 VQQSLKTTGLSALVK
+603 Q
-618 HQQAYQDVVHLI
+618 VVTPL
-630 EKRRYNKGAI
+630 A
-640 KSYRNWEKAKQQTK
+640 
-654 TTDKAIQ
+654 
-661 YWLSHY
+661 
-667 YDENDRVW
+667 
-675 QKLKRSLDTQG
+675 
-686 MQINDADI
+686 
-694 RDILVRG
+694 
-701 YAFKNQPVASS
+701 
-712 LSDGS
+712 DGS
-717 NVVMDIHYSKDN
+717 NVVMDIHYSKNN

-772 PGTLYGKLS
+772 PGTLYGKLA

-830 FMDDRIK
+830 FVDDRIK

-873 ALGKTDTLSK
+873 ALGKADTLSK
-883 YPAEIVS
+883 CPAEIVS

-900 DMMEFGAAE
+900 DMMEFGVAE

-944 DYVGAHYYGGT
+944 DYVGAHYYGGA

-963 MLTDYAKRNANKKV
+963 MLTDYAKCNANRKV

-990 DIARLQYNS
+990 DIARLKYNS

-1014 TDEAVDAWIEENA
+1014 TDEVVDAWIAENA
-1027 KDWAFGIKD
+1027 KDWAFGIRD

-1046 GDVSTFRDSM
+1046 GDVSTFRDNM

-1270 GSRTLLSTVADNAYK
+1270 GSRTLLSTVADSAYK

-1334 VSVKKL
+1334 VSAKKL
-1340 KAAGV
+1340 KAVGV

-1353 DIKKYLDVPQD
+1353 NIKKYLDVPQD

-1400 IGNTGYLKDANWF
+1400 IGNTGYLKDANWY

-1434 ALQSHEVDDGL
+1434 ALQSHEVDDGM

-1476 REAFFDRNLTPQRLA
+1476 REAFFDRNLTAQRLA
-1491 LAGLTRASFMSILS
+1491 LAGLTRAFFMSILS
-1505 VGTDVAEMFTNF
+1505 VGTDVAEMFTDF

-1529 KPRSDMSVSGKLG
+1529 KPRSDMTVSGKLG
-1542 RAIGQAPAIGVL
+1542 KAIGQAPAIGVL

-1559 GAVGAYDLATHQG
+1559 GAAGAYDLATHQG

>member
-166 HPSYVERTWEEI
+166 HPSYFERTWEET

-259 ELLYMKQE
+259 ELLHMKQE

-473 LAAHNGISLDKKA
+473 LAAYNGISLDKKA

-516 VGVHQGF
+516 VGVHQGLQHMMPENSY
-523 KAIVK
+523 KQLLNTVQ
-528 DKKMYDNIMDIVK
+528 
-541 QKMQRSSNKAWR
+541 QKMQTSKDPAW
-553 QAAKQA
+553 QIAAKQA
-559 DTPEEALA
+559 DNPEEALA
-567 YWAEHT
+567 YWVEHSFNKKEKVWQRLKKNIINKDT
-573 FNNKDSLWKYL
+573 TDEELKDLIIRGVQNEINNK
-584 KKALY
+584 
-589 KNEEDLS
+589 
-596 DVALKKL
+596 
-603 VQQSLKTTGLSALVK
+603 Q
-618 HQQAYQDVVHLI
+618 VVTPL
-630 EKRRYNKGAI
+630 A
-640 KSYRNWEKAKQQTK
+640 
-654 TTDKAIQ
+654 
-661 YWLSHY
+661 
-667 YDENDRVW
+667 
-675 QKLKRSLDTQG
+675 
-686 MQINDADI
+686 
-694 RDILVRG
+694 
-701 YAFKNQPVASS
+701 
-712 LSDGS
+712 DGS

-765 WLEAGWL
+765 WLEVGWL

-944 DYVGAHYYGGT
+944 DYVGAHYYGGA
-955 KGWDKFQD
+955 KGWDKFQE

-977 IREQLEHKAKQDF
+977 IREQLEHKAQQDF

-999 KPHGPKDVPP
+999 KPHGPN

-1117 DFLDTCAQELEKS
+1117 DFLDTCTQELEKS

-1245 ATKAWHMSSSMTNRA
+1245 ATKAWHMSSSMTNHA
-1260 FSQTMAHNDD
+1260 FSQSMAHNDD

-1334 VSVKKL
+1334 VSAKKL

-1400 IGNTGYLKDANWF
+1400 IGNTGYLKDANWY

-1434 ALQSHEVDDGL
+1434 ALQSHEVDDGM
-1445 ALMFSMGTNAM
+1445 ALMFSMGTNTM

-1471 NDQAK
+1471 NDTAK
-1476 REAFFDRNLTPQRLA
+1476 RDAFFDRNLTPQRLA

-1505 VGTDVAEMFTNF
+1505 VGTDVAEMFTDF
-1517 QGFRT
+1517 RGFRT

-1542 RAIGQAPAIGVL
+1542 KAIGQAPAIGVL

-1559 GAVGAYDLATHQG
+1559 GAAGAYDLATHQG

>member
-473 LAAHNGISLDKKA
+473 LAAYNGVSLDKKA

-516 VGVHQGF
+516 VGVHQGLQH
-523 KAIVK
+523 
-528 DKKMYDNIMDIVK
+528 IMPESAYKQILNNVQ
-541 QKMQRSSNKAWR
+541 QKMQTSKDPAW
-553 QAAKQA
+553 QMAAKQA
-559 DTPEEALA
+559 DSPEEALA
-567 YWAEHT
+567 YWVENS
-573 FNNKDSLWKYL
+573 FNKKEKLWQRLKKSITNKD
-584 KKALY
+584 
-589 KNEEDLS
+589 
-596 DVALKKL
+596 
-603 VQQSLKTTGLSALVK
+603 
-618 HQQAYQDVVHLI
+618 
-630 EKRRYNKGAI
+630 
-640 KSYRNWEKAKQQTK
+640 
-654 TTDKAIQ
+654 TTD
-661 YWLSHY
+661 
-667 YDENDRVW
+667 EE
-675 QKLKRSLDTQG
+675 LKDLITRSVQNE
-686 MQINDADI
+686 INSKQVVTPLA
-694 RDILVRG
+694 
-701 YAFKNQPVASS
+701 
-712 LSDGS
+712 DGS

-740 TKGAVSKENKHWYLD
+740 TKGTVSKENKHWYLD

-772 PGTLYGKLS
+772 PGTLYGKLA

-807 GMTQSTEDIKRFMQD
+807 GMTQSTEDIKWFMQD

-944 DYVGAHYYGGT
+944 DYVGAHYYGGA
-955 KGWDKFQD
+955 KGWDKFQE
-963 MLTDYAKRNANKKV
+963 MLTDYARRNANRKV
-977 IREQLEHKAKQDF
+977 IREQLEHKAQQDF
-990 DIARLQYNS
+990 DITRLQYNS
-999 KPHGPKDVPP
+999 KSHGPKDVPP
-1009 VKTDV
+1009 VKIDV

-1270 GSRTLLSTVADNAYK
+1270 GSRTLLSTVADSAYK
-1285 WTHRESLLTSTVNQ
+1285 WTHRESLLASTVNQ

-1334 VSVKKL
+1334 VSAKKL

-1400 IGNTGYLKDANWF
+1400 IGNTGYLKDANWY

-1434 ALQSHEVDDGL
+1434 ALQSHEVDDGM

-1471 NDQAK
+1471 NDTAK
-1476 REAFFDRNLTPQRLA
+1476 RDAFFDRNLTPQRLA

-1505 VGTDVAEMFTNF
+1505 VGTDVAEMFTDF

-1542 RAIGQAPAIGVL
+1542 KAIGQAPAIGVL

-1615 KKKVYKQKGLLEK
+1615 KKKAYKQKGLLEK

>member
-1 MPGDMKPYMDLA
+1 MKPYMDLA

-71 DGDLWYRPFSS
+71 DGDLWYKPFSS

-166 HPSYVERTWEEI
+166 HPSYFERTWEET

-259 ELLYMKQE
+259 ELLHMKQE

-385 GAIGLAGRLRKAGVR
+385 GAIGLAGRLRKAGVH

-413 TKRTIVA
+413 TKRTVVA

-425 VSPMSHKGQVVDY
+425 VSPMSHKGQVVEY
-438 LSKVNQRRLADGS
+438 LSKVNQRRLADSS

-473 LAAHNGISLDKKA
+473 LASYNGISLDKKA

-516 VGVHQGF
+516 VGVHQGLQH
-523 KAIVK
+523 
-528 DKKMYDNIMDIVK
+528 IMPESSYKQLLNTVQ
-541 QKMQRSSNKAWR
+541 QKMQTSKDPAW
-553 QAAKQA
+553 QIAAKQA
-559 DTPEEALA
+559 DNPEEALA
-567 YWAEHT
+567 YWVEHSFNKKEKFWQRLKKNIT
-573 FNNKDSLWKYL
+573 NKEVTDEELKDLIIRGVQNEINNK
-584 KKALY
+584 
-589 KNEEDLS
+589 
-596 DVALKKL
+596 
-603 VQQSLKTTGLSALVK
+603 Q
-618 HQQAYQDVVHLI
+618 VVTPL
-630 EKRRYNKGAI
+630 
-640 KSYRNWEKAKQQTK
+640 
-654 TTDKAIQ
+654 
-661 YWLSHY
+661 
-667 YDENDRVW
+667 
-675 QKLKRSLDTQG
+675 
-686 MQINDADI
+686 AD
-694 RDILVRG
+694 D
-701 YAFKNQPVASS
+701 
-712 LSDGS
+712 S

-772 PGTLYGKLS
+772 PGTLYGKLA

-830 FMDDRIK
+830 FVDDRIK
-837 YTVKTYGHVGALR
+837 YTVKTYGHLGALR

-873 ALGKTDTLSK
+873 ALGKADTLSK

-890 LARRMKAIRK
+890 LTRRMKAIRK

-944 DYVGAHYYGGT
+944 DYVGAHYYGGA
-955 KGWDKFQD
+955 KGWDKFQE
-963 MLTDYAKRNANKKV
+963 MLTDYARRNANRKV

-1009 VKTDV
+1009 VKTGV
-1014 TDEAVDAWIEENA
+1014 TDEVVDAWIEENA
-1027 KDWAFGIKD
+1027 KDWAFGIRD

-1046 GDVSTFRDSM
+1046 GDVSTFRDNM

-1117 DFLDTCAQELEKS
+1117 NFLDTCAQELEKS

-1245 ATKAWHMSSSMTNRA
+1245 ATKAWHMSSSMTNHA

-1270 GSRTLLSTVADNAYK
+1270 GSRTLLSTVADSAYK

-1334 VSVKKL
+1334 VSAKKL

-1400 IGNTGYLKDANWF
+1400 IGNTGYLKDANWY

-1434 ALQSHEVDDGL
+1434 ALQSHEVDDGM

-1471 NDQAK
+1471 NDTAK
-1476 REAFFDRNLTPQRLA
+1476 RDAFFDRNLTPQRLA

-1505 VGTDVAEMFTNF
+1505 VGTDVAEMFTDF

-1529 KPRSDMSVSGKLG
+1529 KPRSDMTVSGKFG
-1542 RAIGQAPAIGVL
+1542 KIIGQAPAIGVL

-1559 GAVGAYDLATHQG
+1559 GAAGAYDLATHQG

>member
-71 DGDLWYRPFSS
+71 DGDLWYKPFSS

-166 HPSYVERTWEEI
+166 HPSYFERTWEET

-259 ELLYMKQE
+259 ELLHMKQE

-323 SLLKKQMRV
+323 SLLKKQIRV

-473 LAAHNGISLDKKA
+473 LAYYNGISLDKKA

-516 VGVHQGF
+516 VGVHQGLQH
-523 KAIVK
+523 
-528 DKKMYDNIMDIVK
+528 IMPESSYKQLLNTVQ
-541 QKMQRSSNKAWR
+541 QKMQTSKDPAW
-553 QAAKQA
+553 QIAAKQA
-559 DTPEEALA
+559 DNPEEALA
-567 YWAEHT
+567 YWVEHS
-573 FNNKDSLWKYL
+573 FNKKEKFWQRL
-584 KKALY
+584 KKNITNKEATDEEL
-589 KNEEDLS
+589 KDLITRSVQNEINS
-596 DVALKKL
+596 K
-603 VQQSLKTTGLSALVK
+603 Q
-618 HQQAYQDVVHLI
+618 VVTPL
-630 EKRRYNKGAI
+630 A
-640 KSYRNWEKAKQQTK
+640 
-654 TTDKAIQ
+654 
-661 YWLSHY
+661 
-667 YDENDRVW
+667 
-675 QKLKRSLDTQG
+675 
-686 MQINDADI
+686 
-694 RDILVRG
+694 
-701 YAFKNQPVASS
+701 
-712 LSDGS
+712 DGS

-729 MLTPVHETFMD
+729 MLTPVYETFMD
-740 TKGAVSKENKHWYLD
+740 TKGTVSKENKHWYLD

-772 PGTLYGKLS
+772 PGTLYGKLA

-837 YTVKTYGHVGALR
+837 YTVKTYGHVGAFR

-944 DYVGAHYYGGT
+944 DYVGAHYYGGA
-955 KGWDKFQD
+955 KGWDKFQE

-1009 VKTDV
+1009 VKIEV

-1285 WTHRESLLTSTVNQ
+1285 WTHRESLLASTVNQ

-1334 VSVKKL
+1334 VSAKKL
-1340 KAAGV
+1340 KAVGV

-1400 IGNTGYLKDANWF
+1400 IGNTGYLKDANWY

-1434 ALQSHEVDDGL
+1434 ALQSHEVDDGM

-1476 REAFFDRNLTPQRLA
+1476 REAFFDRNLTAQRLA

-1505 VGTDVAEMFTNF
+1505 VGTDVAEMFTDF

-1529 KPRSDMSVSGKLG
+1529 KPRSDMTVSGKLG
-1542 RAIGQAPAIGVL
+1542 KAIGQAPAIGVL

-1559 GAVGAYDLATHQG
+1559 GAAGAYDLATHQG

>member
-100 GIADA
+100 GVADA

-166 HPSYVERTWEEI
+166 HPSYFERTWEET

-231 DTQGNKI
+231 DTQGNKV

-259 ELLYMKQE
+259 ELLHMKQE

-281 LSTLGSVVGALFDP
+281 LSTLGSIVGALFDP

-400 GKKINALEDTIEQ
+400 GKKINALEDAIEQ

-473 LAAHNGISLDKKA
+473 LAAYNGISLDKKA

-516 VGVHQGF
+516 VGVHQGLQH
-523 KAIVK
+523 
-528 DKKMYDNIMDIVK
+528 IMPKSSYKQLLNTVQ
-541 QKMQRSSNKAWR
+541 QKMQTSKDPAW
-553 QAAKQA
+553 QIAAKQA
-559 DTPEEALA
+559 DNPEEALA
-567 YWAEHT
+567 YWVEHSFNKKEKFWQRLKKNIT
-573 FNNKDSLWKYL
+573 NKEATDEELKDLIIRGVQNEINNK
-584 KKALY
+584 
-589 KNEEDLS
+589 
-596 DVALKKL
+596 
-603 VQQSLKTTGLSALVK
+603 Q
-618 HQQAYQDVVHLI
+618 VVTPL
-630 EKRRYNKGAI
+630 A
-640 KSYRNWEKAKQQTK
+640 
-654 TTDKAIQ
+654 
-661 YWLSHY
+661 
-667 YDENDRVW
+667 
-675 QKLKRSLDTQG
+675 
-686 MQINDADI
+686 
-694 RDILVRG
+694 
-701 YAFKNQPVASS
+701 
-712 LSDGS
+712 DGS

-772 PGTLYGKLS
+772 PGTLYGKLA

-830 FMDDRIK
+830 FVDDRIK

-873 ALGKTDTLSK
+873 ALGKADTLSK

-918 TGAYLSHDGLFND
+918 TGAYLSHAGLFND

-944 DYVGAHYYGGT
+944 DYVGAHYYGGA

-963 MLTDYAKRNANKKV
+963 MLTDYARRNANRKV
-977 IREQLEHKAKQDF
+977 IREQLEHKAQQDF
-990 DIARLQYNS
+990 DIARLQYHS
-999 KPHGPKDVPP
+999 KSHGPKDVPP
-1009 VKTDV
+1009 IKTDV

-1027 KDWAFGIKD
+1027 KDWAFGIRD

-1046 GDVSTFRDSM
+1046 GDVSTFRDNM

-1270 GSRTLLSTVADNAYK
+1270 GSRTLLSTVADSAYK

-1334 VSVKKL
+1334 VSAKKL

-1400 IGNTGYLKDANWF
+1400 IGNTGYLKDANWY

-1434 ALQSHEVDDGL
+1434 ALQSHEVDDGM

-1471 NDQAK
+1471 NDTVK
-1476 REAFFDRNLTPQRLA
+1476 RDAFFDRNLTPQRLA

-1505 VGTDVAEMFTNF
+1505 VGTDVAEMFTDF

-1529 KPRSDMSVSGKLG
+1529 KSRSDMTVSGKLG
-1542 RAIGQAPAIGVL
+1542 KAIGQAPAIGVL

-1559 GAVGAYDLATHQG
+1559 GAAGAYDLATHQG

-1603 NIKKPKTKKPTP
+1603 NIKKSKTKKPTP

>member
-166 HPSYVERTWEEI
+166 HPSYFERTWEET

-259 ELLYMKQE
+259 ELLHMKQE

-281 LSTLGSVVGALFDP
+281 LSTLGSIVGALFDP

-332 SSAITGM
+332 ASAITGM

-516 VGVHQGF
+516 VGVHQGLQH
-523 KAIVK
+523 
-528 DKKMYDNIMDIVK
+528 IMPESSYKQLLNTVQ
-541 QKMQRSSNKAWR
+541 QKMQTSKNPAW
-553 QAAKQA
+553 QIAAKQA
-559 DTPEEALA
+559 DNPEEALA
-567 YWAEHT
+567 YWVEHSFNKKEKFWQRLKKNIT
-573 FNNKDSLWKYL
+573 NKEATDEELKDLIIRGVQNEINNKQ
-584 KKALY
+584 
-589 KNEEDLS
+589 
-596 DVALKKL
+596 VATPL
-603 VQQSLKTTGLSALVK
+603 A
-618 HQQAYQDVVHLI
+618 
-630 EKRRYNKGAI
+630 
-640 KSYRNWEKAKQQTK
+640 
-654 TTDKAIQ
+654 
-661 YWLSHY
+661 
-667 YDENDRVW
+667 
-675 QKLKRSLDTQG
+675 
-686 MQINDADI
+686 
-694 RDILVRG
+694 
-701 YAFKNQPVASS
+701 
-712 LSDGS
+712 DGS

-740 TKGAVSKENKHWYLD
+740 TKGAVAKENKHWYLD

-873 ALGKTDTLSK
+873 ALGKADTLAK
-883 YPAEIVS
+883 YPADIVS
-890 LARRMKAIRK
+890 LARRMKALRK

-955 KGWDKFQD
+955 KGWDKFQE
-963 MLTDYAKRNANKKV
+963 MLTDYARRNANRKV

-1009 VKTDV
+1009 VKIDV

-1046 GDVSTFRDSM
+1046 GDVSTFRDNM

-1158 YNTADMKNWNLLSNM
+1158 YNTADMKNMNLLSNM

-1225 NGELASIAEAAEKH
+1225 NEELASIAEAAEKH

-1245 ATKAWHMSSSMTNRA
+1245 VTKAWHMSSSMTNRA

-1334 VSVKKL
+1334 VSAKKL

-1434 ALQSHEVDDGL
+1434 ALQSHEVDDGM

-1471 NDQAK
+1471 NDTAK
-1476 REAFFDRNLTPQRLA
+1476 RDAFFDRNLTPQRLA

-1505 VGTDVAEMFTNF
+1505 VGTDVAEMFTDF

-1529 KPRSDMSVSGKLG
+1529 KPRSDMTVSGKLG
-1542 RAIGQAPAIGVL
+1542 KAIGQAPAIGVL

-1559 GAVGAYDLATHQG
+1559 GAAGAYDLATHQG

-1615 KKKVYKQKGLLEK
+1615 KKKAYKQKGLLEK

>member
-71 DGDLWYRPFSS
+71 DGDLWYKPFSS

-166 HPSYVERTWEEI
+166 HPSYFERTWEET

-238 AGALAAQEY
+238 TGALAAQEY

-259 ELLYMKQE
+259 ELLHMKQE

-281 LSTLGSVVGALFDP
+281 LSTLGSIAGALFDP

-305 GTALLA
+305 GTALLT

-473 LAAHNGISLDKKA
+473 LAAHNGVSLDKKA

-516 VGVHQGF
+516 VGVHQGLQHMMPESSY
-523 KAIVK
+523 KQLLNTVQ
-528 DKKMYDNIMDIVK
+528 
-541 QKMQRSSNKAWR
+541 QKMQTSKDPAW
-553 QAAKQA
+553 QIATKQA
-559 DTPEEALA
+559 DNPEEALA
-567 YWAEHT
+567 YWVEHSFNKKEKFWQRLKKNIT
-573 FNNKDSLWKYL
+573 NKEATDEELKDLIIRGVHNEINNK
-584 KKALY
+584 
-589 KNEEDLS
+589 
-596 DVALKKL
+596 
-603 VQQSLKTTGLSALVK
+603 Q
-618 HQQAYQDVVHLI
+618 VVTPL
-630 EKRRYNKGAI
+630 A
-640 KSYRNWEKAKQQTK
+640 
-654 TTDKAIQ
+654 
-661 YWLSHY
+661 
-667 YDENDRVW
+667 
-675 QKLKRSLDTQG
+675 
-686 MQINDADI
+686 
-694 RDILVRG
+694 
-701 YAFKNQPVASS
+701 
-712 LSDGS
+712 DGS

-772 PGTLYGKLS
+772 PGTLYGKLA
-781 SSRLPRLREAANI
+781 SSRLPRLREAANV
-794 LLHDAQMRGHERF
+794 LLHDAQMRGHEKY

-873 ALGKTDTLSK
+873 ALGKADTLAK
-883 YPAEIVS
+883 YPADIVS

-900 DMMEFGAAE
+900 DMMAFGAAE

-918 TGAYLSHDGLFND
+918 TGAYLSHGGLFND

-944 DYVGAHYYGGT
+944 DYVGAHYYGGA

-963 MLTDYAKRNANKKV
+963 MLTDYARRNANRKV
-977 IREQLEHKAKQDF
+977 IREQLEHKAQQDF

-1046 GDVSTFRDSM
+1046 GDVSTFRDNM
-1056 ASFNHRFPMDTSA
+1056 ASFNHRFPMDTST

-1117 DFLDTCAQELEKS
+1117 DFLDTCTQELEKS

-1270 GSRTLLSTVADNAYK
+1270 GSRTLLSTVADSAYK

-1334 VSVKKL
+1334 VSAKKL
-1340 KAAGV
+1340 KAVGV

-1400 IGNTGYLKDANWF
+1400 IGNTGYLKDANWY

-1434 ALQSHEVDDGL
+1434 ALQSHEVDDGM

-1476 REAFFDRNLTPQRLA
+1476 REAFFDRNLTAQRLA

-1505 VGTDVAEMFTNF
+1505 VGTDVAEMFTDF

-1529 KPRSDMSVSGKLG
+1529 KPRSDMTVSGKLG
-1542 RAIGQAPAIGVL
+1542 KAIGQAPAIGVL

-1559 GAVGAYDLATHQG
+1559 GAAGAYDLATHQG

>member
-166 HPSYVERTWEEI
+166 HPSYFERTWEET

-259 ELLYMKQE
+259 ELLHMKQE

-281 LSTLGSVVGALFDP
+281 LSTLGSIVGALFDP

-516 VGVHQGF
+516 VGVHQGLQH
-523 KAIVK
+523 
-528 DKKMYDNIMDIVK
+528 IMPESSYKQLLNTVQ
-541 QKMQRSSNKAWR
+541 QKMQTSKDPAW
-553 QAAKQA
+553 QIAAKQA
-559 DTPEEALA
+559 DNPEEALA
-567 YWAEHT
+567 YWVEHSFNKKEKFWQRLKKNIT
-573 FNNKDSLWKYL
+573 NKEATDEELKDLIIRGVQNEINNK
-584 KKALY
+584 
-589 KNEEDLS
+589 
-596 DVALKKL
+596 
-603 VQQSLKTTGLSALVK
+603 Q
-618 HQQAYQDVVHLI
+618 VVTPL
-630 EKRRYNKGAI
+630 A
-640 KSYRNWEKAKQQTK
+640 
-654 TTDKAIQ
+654 
-661 YWLSHY
+661 
-667 YDENDRVW
+667 
-675 QKLKRSLDTQG
+675 
-686 MQINDADI
+686 
-694 RDILVRG
+694 
-701 YAFKNQPVASS
+701 
-712 LSDGS
+712 DGS
-717 NVVMDIHYSKDN
+717 NVVMDIHYSKNN

-772 PGTLYGKLS
+772 PGTLYGKLA

-830 FMDDRIK
+830 FVDDRIK

-873 ALGKTDTLSK
+873 ALGKADTLSK
-883 YPAEIVS
+883 CPAEIVS

-900 DMMEFGAAE
+900 DMMEFGVAE

-944 DYVGAHYYGGT
+944 DYVGAHYYGGA

-963 MLTDYAKRNANKKV
+963 MLTDYAKRNANRKV

-990 DIARLQYNS
+990 DIARLKYNS

-1014 TDEAVDAWIEENA
+1014 TYEVVDAWIEENA
-1027 KDWAFGIKD
+1027 KDWAFGIRD

-1046 GDVSTFRDSM
+1046 GDVSTFRDNM

-1270 GSRTLLSTVADNAYK
+1270 GSRTLLSTVADSAYK

-1334 VSVKKL
+1334 VSAKKL
-1340 KAAGV
+1340 KAVGV

-1400 IGNTGYLKDANWF
+1400 IGNTGYLKDANWY

-1434 ALQSHEVDDGL
+1434 ALQSHEVDDGM

-1476 REAFFDRNLTPQRLA
+1476 REAFFDRNLTAQRLA

-1505 VGTDVAEMFTNF
+1505 VGTDVAEMFTDF

-1529 KPRSDMSVSGKLG
+1529 KPRSDMTVSGKLG
-1542 RAIGQAPAIGVL
+1542 KAIGQAPAIGVL

-1559 GAVGAYDLATHQG
+1559 GAAGAYDLATHQG

>member
-132 TSALGVSPDFQ
+132 TGALGVSPDFQ

-166 HPSYVERTWEEI
+166 HPSYFERTWEET

-231 DTQGNKI
+231 DTQGNKV

-259 ELLYMKQE
+259 ELLHMKQE

-281 LSTLGSVVGALFDP
+281 LSTLGSIVGALFDP

-473 LAAHNGISLDKKA
+473 LAAYNGISLDKKA

-516 VGVHQGF
+516 VGVHQGLQH
-523 KAIVK
+523 
-528 DKKMYDNIMDIVK
+528 IMPESSYKQLLNTVQ
-541 QKMQRSSNKAWR
+541 QKMQTSKDPAW
-553 QAAKQA
+553 QIAAKQA
-559 DTPEEALA
+559 DNPEEALA
-567 YWAEHT
+567 YWVEHSFNKKEKFWQRLKKNIT
-573 FNNKDSLWKYL
+573 NKEATDEELKDLIIRGVQNEINNK
-584 KKALY
+584 
-589 KNEEDLS
+589 
-596 DVALKKL
+596 
-603 VQQSLKTTGLSALVK
+603 Q
-618 HQQAYQDVVHLI
+618 VVTPL
-630 EKRRYNKGAI
+630 A
-640 KSYRNWEKAKQQTK
+640 
-654 TTDKAIQ
+654 
-661 YWLSHY
+661 
-667 YDENDRVW
+667 
-675 QKLKRSLDTQG
+675 
-686 MQINDADI
+686 
-694 RDILVRG
+694 
-701 YAFKNQPVASS
+701 
-712 LSDGS
+712 DGS

-772 PGTLYGKLS
+772 PGTLYGKLA

-830 FMDDRIK
+830 FVDDRIK

-873 ALGKTDTLSK
+873 ALGKADTLSK

-909 GEKLGGRKG
+909 GKKLGGRKG

-944 DYVGAHYYGGT
+944 DYVGAHYYGGA
-955 KGWDKFQD
+955 KGWEKFQE
-963 MLTDYAKRNANKKV
+963 MLTDYARRNANRKV

-1009 VKTDV
+1009 VKTAV
-1014 TDEAVDAWIEENA
+1014 TDEVVDAWIEENA
-1027 KDWAFGIKD
+1027 KDWAFGIRD

-1046 GDVSTFRDSM
+1046 GDVSTFRDNM

-1218 RGWRHMS
+1218 RGWRYMS

-1270 GSRTLLSTVADNAYK
+1270 GSRTLLSTVADSAYK

-1334 VSVKKL
+1334 VSAKKL

-1364 QVAASMDKWM
+1364 QVSTSMDKWM

-1400 IGNTGYLKDANWF
+1400 IGNTGYLKDANWY

-1434 ALQSHEVDDGL
+1434 ALQSHEVDDGM

-1471 NDQAK
+1471 NDTAK
-1476 REAFFDRNLTPQRLA
+1476 RDAFFDRNLTPQRLA

-1505 VGTDVAEMFTNF
+1505 VGTDVAEMFTDF

-1529 KPRSDMSVSGKLG
+1529 KPRSDMTVSGKFG
-1542 RAIGQAPAIGVL
+1542 KIIGQAPAIGVL

-1559 GAVGAYDLATHQG
+1559 GAAGAYDLATHQG

>member
-152 PWGETPAPIPEDNR
+152 PWGETPVPIPEDNR
-166 HPSYVERTWEEI
+166 HPSYFERTWEET

-473 LAAHNGISLDKKA
+473 LAAYNGISLDKKA

-516 VGVHQGF
+516 VGVHQGLQHVMPESSY
-523 KAIVK
+523 KQILNTVQ
-528 DKKMYDNIMDIVK
+528 
-541 QKMQRSSNKAWR
+541 QKMQTSKNPAW
-553 QAAKQA
+553 QMAAKQA
-559 DTPEEALA
+559 NSPEEALA
-567 YWAEHT
+567 YWVEHSFNKKEKFWQRLKKNIINKNT
-573 FNNKDSLWKYL
+573 TDEELKDLIIRGVQNEINNK
-584 KKALY
+584 
-589 KNEEDLS
+589 
-596 DVALKKL
+596 
-603 VQQSLKTTGLSALVK
+603 Q
-618 HQQAYQDVVHLI
+618 VVTPL
-630 EKRRYNKGAI
+630 A
-640 KSYRNWEKAKQQTK
+640 
-654 TTDKAIQ
+654 
-661 YWLSHY
+661 
-667 YDENDRVW
+667 
-675 QKLKRSLDTQG
+675 
-686 MQINDADI
+686 
-694 RDILVRG
+694 
-701 YAFKNQPVASS
+701 
-712 LSDGS
+712 DGS
-717 NVVMDIHYSKDN
+717 NVVMDIHYSKGN

-740 TKGAVSKENKHWYLD
+740 TKGAVAKENKHWYLD

-794 LLHDAQMRGHERF
+794 LLHDAQMRGHEKY

-873 ALGKTDTLSK
+873 ALGKADTLSK
-883 YPAEIVS
+883 YPTEIVS

-944 DYVGAHYYGGT
+944 DYVGAHYYGGA
-955 KGWDKFQD
+955 KGWDKFQE

-977 IREQLEHKAKQDF
+977 IREQLEHKAQQDF
-990 DIARLQYNS
+990 DVARLQYNS
-999 KPHGPKDVPP
+999 KSHGPKDVPP
-1009 VKTDV
+1009 VKIDV

-1225 NGELASIAEAAEKH
+1225 NGERASIAEAAEKH

-1270 GSRTLLSTVADNAYK
+1270 NSRTLLSTVADSAYK

-1334 VSVKKL
+1334 VSAKKL

-1400 IGNTGYLKDANWF
+1400 IGNTGYLKDANWY

-1434 ALQSHEVDDGL
+1434 ALQSHEVDDGM

-1471 NDQAK
+1471 NDTAK
-1476 REAFFDRNLTPQRLA
+1476 RDAFFDRNLTPQRLA

-1505 VGTDVAEMFTNF
+1505 VGTDVAEMFTDF

-1529 KPRSDMSVSGKLG
+1529 KPRSDMSVSGKFG
-1542 RAIGQAPAIGVL
+1542 KIIGQAPAIGVL

-1559 GAVGAYDLATHQG
+1559 GAAGAYDLATHQG

-1615 KKKVYKQKGLLEK
+1615 KKKAYKQKGLLEK

>member
-152 PWGETPAPIPEDNR
+152 PWGETPTPIPEDNR
-166 HPSYVERTWEEI
+166 HPSYFERTWEET

-305 GTALLA
+305 GAALLA

-385 GAIGLAGRLRKAGVR
+385 GAIGLAGRLRKAGVQ

-473 LAAHNGISLDKKA
+473 LAAYNGISLDKKA

-516 VGVHQGF
+516 VGVHQGLQH
-523 KAIVK
+523 
-528 DKKMYDNIMDIVK
+528 IMPESSYKQILNTVQ
-541 QKMQRSSNKAWR
+541 QKMQTSKNPAW
-553 QAAKQA
+553 QMAAKQA
-559 DTPEEALA
+559 NSPEEALA
-567 YWAEHT
+567 YWVEHSFNKKEKVWQHLKKNIINKDT
-573 FNNKDSLWKYL
+573 TDEELKDLIIRGVQNEINNK
-584 KKALY
+584 
-589 KNEEDLS
+589 
-596 DVALKKL
+596 
-603 VQQSLKTTGLSALVK
+603 Q
-618 HQQAYQDVVHLI
+618 VVTPL
-630 EKRRYNKGAI
+630 A
-640 KSYRNWEKAKQQTK
+640 
-654 TTDKAIQ
+654 
-661 YWLSHY
+661 
-667 YDENDRVW
+667 
-675 QKLKRSLDTQG
+675 
-686 MQINDADI
+686 
-694 RDILVRG
+694 
-701 YAFKNQPVASS
+701 
-712 LSDGS
+712 DGS

-740 TKGAVSKENKHWYLD
+740 TKGAVAKENKHWYLD

-955 KGWDKFQD
+955 KGWDKFQA
-963 MLTDYAKRNANKKV
+963 MLTDYARRNANRKV
-977 IREQLEHKAKQDF
+977 IREQLEHKAQQDF

-999 KPHGPKDVPP
+999 KSHGPKDVPP
-1009 VKTDV
+1009 VKINV

-1225 NGELASIAEAAEKH
+1225 KGELASIAEAAEKH

-1270 GSRTLLSTVADNAYK
+1270 GSRTLLSTVADSAYK

-1334 VSVKKL
+1334 VSAKKL
-1340 KAAGV
+1340 KAVGV

-1400 IGNTGYLKDANWF
+1400 IGNTGYLKDANWY

-1423 TFRTINGQMMR
+1423 TFKTINGQMMR
-1434 ALQSHEVDDGL
+1434 ALQSHEVDDGM

-1471 NDQAK
+1471 NDTAK
-1476 REAFFDRNLTPQRLA
+1476 RDAFFDRNLTPQRLA

-1505 VGTDVAEMFTNF
+1505 VGTDVAEMFTDF

-1529 KPRSDMSVSGKLG
+1529 KPRSDMTVSGKLG
-1542 RAIGQAPAIGVL
+1542 KAIGQAPAIGVL

-1559 GAVGAYDLATHQG
+1559 GAAGTYDLATHQG

>member
-166 HPSYVERTWEEI
+166 HPSYFERTWEET

-259 ELLYMKQE
+259 ELLHMKQE

-295 VTIVAAGVSG
+295 VTIVAAGISG

-516 VGVHQGF
+516 VGVHQGLQH
-523 KAIVK
+523 
-528 DKKMYDNIMDIVK
+528 IMPESSYKQLLNTVQ
-541 QKMQRSSNKAWR
+541 QKMQTSKDPAW
-553 QAAKQA
+553 QIAAKQA
-559 DTPEEALA
+559 DNPEEALA
-567 YWAEHT
+567 YWVEHSFNKKEKFWQRLKKNIT
-573 FNNKDSLWKYL
+573 NKEATDEELKDLIIRGVQNEINNK
-584 KKALY
+584 
-589 KNEEDLS
+589 
-596 DVALKKL
+596 
-603 VQQSLKTTGLSALVK
+603 Q
-618 HQQAYQDVVHLI
+618 VVTPL
-630 EKRRYNKGAI
+630 A
-640 KSYRNWEKAKQQTK
+640 
-654 TTDKAIQ
+654 
-661 YWLSHY
+661 
-667 YDENDRVW
+667 
-675 QKLKRSLDTQG
+675 
-686 MQINDADI
+686 
-694 RDILVRG
+694 
-701 YAFKNQPVASS
+701 
-712 LSDGS
+712 DGS
-717 NVVMDIHYSKDN
+717 NVVMDIHYSKNN

-772 PGTLYGKLS
+772 PGTLYGKLA

-873 ALGKTDTLSK
+873 ALGKADTLAK
-883 YPAEIVS
+883 YPADIVS
-890 LARRMKAIRK
+890 LARRMKALRK

-918 TGAYLSHDGLFND
+918 TGSYLSHDGLFND
-931 DEFYRI
+931 DEFYR
-937 VDMDKMY
+937 VVNMDKMY
-944 DYVGAHYYGGT
+944 DYVGAHYYGGA

-963 MLTDYAKRNANKKV
+963 MLTDYAKRNANRKV

-990 DIARLQYNS
+990 DIARLKYNS

-1014 TDEAVDAWIEENA
+1014 TDEVVDAWIEENA
-1027 KDWAFGIKD
+1027 KDWAFGIRD

-1046 GDVSTFRDSM
+1046 GDVSTFRDNM

-1270 GSRTLLSTVADNAYK
+1270 GSRTLLSTVADSAYK

-1322 ANGKTFSAFRNP
+1322 ANGKTFSVFRNP
-1334 VSVKKL
+1334 VSAKKL

-1364 QVAASMDKWM
+1364 QVATSMDKWM
-1374 QESPDTFTLWRQ
+1374 QESPDTYTLWRQ

-1400 IGNTGYLKDANWF
+1400 IGNTGYLKDANWY

-1434 ALQSHEVDDGL
+1434 ALQSHEVDDGM

-1471 NDQAK
+1471 NDTAK
-1476 REAFFDRNLTPQRLA
+1476 RDAFFDRNLTPQRLA

-1505 VGTDVAEMFTNF
+1505 VGTDVAEMFTDF

-1542 RAIGQAPAIGVL
+1542 KAIGQAPAIGVL

>member
-166 HPSYVERTWEEI
+166 HPSYFERTWEET

-238 AGALAAQEY
+238 TGALTAQEY

-259 ELLYMKQE
+259 ELLHMKQE

-473 LAAHNGISLDKKA
+473 LAAYNGISLDKKA
-486 VAFTDKASGVSVLLS
+486 MAFTDKASGVSILLS

-516 VGVHQGF
+516 VGVHQGLQHMMPESSY
-523 KAIVK
+523 KQLLNTVQ
-528 DKKMYDNIMDIVK
+528 
-541 QKMQRSSNKAWR
+541 QKMQTSKDPAW
-553 QAAKQA
+553 QIAAKQA
-559 DTPEEALA
+559 DNPEEALA
-567 YWAEHT
+567 YWVEHSFNKKEKFWQRLKKNIT
-573 FNNKDSLWKYL
+573 NKEATDEELKDLIIRGVQNEINNK
-584 KKALY
+584 
-589 KNEEDLS
+589 
-596 DVALKKL
+596 
-603 VQQSLKTTGLSALVK
+603 Q
-618 HQQAYQDVVHLI
+618 VVTPL
-630 EKRRYNKGAI
+630 A
-640 KSYRNWEKAKQQTK
+640 
-654 TTDKAIQ
+654 
-661 YWLSHY
+661 
-667 YDENDRVW
+667 
-675 QKLKRSLDTQG
+675 
-686 MQINDADI
+686 
-694 RDILVRG
+694 
-701 YAFKNQPVASS
+701 
-712 LSDGS
+712 DGS

-740 TKGAVSKENKHWYLD
+740 TKGAVAKENKHWYLD

-772 PGTLYGKLS
+772 PGTLYGKLA

-830 FMDDRIK
+830 FVDDRIK

-873 ALGKTDTLSK
+873 ALGKSDTLSK

-944 DYVGAHYYGGT
+944 DYVGAHYYGGA

-963 MLTDYAKRNANKKV
+963 MLTDYARRNANRTV

-1009 VKTDV
+1009 VKTEV
-1014 TDEAVDAWIEENA
+1014 TDEIVGAWIDENA
-1027 KDWAFGIKD
+1027 KDWAFGIRD

-1158 YNTADMKNWNLLSNM
+1158 YNTADMKNMNLLSNM

-1270 GSRTLLSTVADNAYK
+1270 GSRTLLSTVADSAYK

-1334 VSVKKL
+1334 VSAKKL

-1400 IGNTGYLKDANWF
+1400 IGNTGYLKDANWY

-1434 ALQSHEVDDGL
+1434 ALQSHEVDDGM

-1471 NDQAK
+1471 NDTAK
-1476 REAFFDRNLTPQRLA
+1476 RDAFFDRNLTPQRLA

-1505 VGTDVAEMFTNF
+1505 VGTDVAEIFTDF

-1529 KPRSDMSVSGKLG
+1529 KPRSDMTVSGKLG
-1542 RAIGQAPAIGVL
+1542 KAIGQAPAIGVL

-1559 GAVGAYDLATHQG
+1559 GAAGAYDLATHQG

-1615 KKKVYKQKGLLEK
+1615 KKKAYKQKGLLEK

>member
-166 HPSYVERTWEEI
+166 HPSYFERTWEET

-259 ELLYMKQE
+259 ELLHMKQE

-295 VTIVAAGVSG
+295 VTIVAAYVSG

-323 SLLKKQMRV
+323 SLLKKQIRV

-501 DKVTPKNIKGLVAHE
+501 DKVTSKNIKGLVAHE
-516 VGVHQGF
+516 VGVHQGLQH
-523 KAIVK
+523 
-528 DKKMYDNIMDIVK
+528 IMPESAYKQILNNVQ
-541 QKMQRSSNKAWR
+541 QKMQTSKDPAW
-553 QAAKQA
+553 QMAAKQA
-559 DTPEEALA
+559 NSPEEALA
-567 YWAEHT
+567 YWVENS
-573 FNNKDSLWKYL
+573 FNKKEKLWQRLKKSITNKD
-584 KKALY
+584 
-589 KNEEDLS
+589 
-596 DVALKKL
+596 
-603 VQQSLKTTGLSALVK
+603 
-618 HQQAYQDVVHLI
+618 
-630 EKRRYNKGAI
+630 
-640 KSYRNWEKAKQQTK
+640 
-654 TTDKAIQ
+654 TTD
-661 YWLSHY
+661 
-667 YDENDRVW
+667 EE
-675 QKLKRSLDTQG
+675 LKDLITRSVQNE
-686 MQINDADI
+686 INSKQVVTPLA
-694 RDILVRG
+694 
-701 YAFKNQPVASS
+701 
-712 LSDGS
+712 DGS

-781 SSRLPRLREAANI
+781 SSRLPRLREAANV
-794 LLHDAQMRGHERF
+794 LLHDAQMRGHEKY

-873 ALGKTDTLSK
+873 ALGKMDTLAK

-890 LARRMKAIRK
+890 LARRMKALRK

-944 DYVGAHYYGGT
+944 DYVGAHYYGGA

-963 MLTDYAKRNANKKV
+963 MLTDYARRNANRKV

-1027 KDWAFGIKD
+1027 KDWAFGIRD

-1046 GDVSTFRDSM
+1046 GDVSTFRDNM

-1158 YNTADMKNWNLLSNM
+1158 YNTADMKNMNLLSNM

-1225 NGELASIAEAAEKH
+1225 KGELASIAEAAEKH

-1245 ATKAWHMSSSMTNRA
+1245 ATKAWHMSSSMTNHA
-1260 FSQTMAHNDD
+1260 FSQSMAHNDD

-1345 SDTVSMKR
+1345 SDTVSMKQ

-1364 QVAASMDKWM
+1364 QVATSMDKWM
-1374 QESPDTFTLWRQ
+1374 QESPDTYTLWRQ

-1434 ALQSHEVDDGL
+1434 ALQSHEVDDGM

-1471 NDQAK
+1471 NDTAK
-1476 REAFFDRNLTPQRLA
+1476 RDAFFDRNLTPQRLA

-1505 VGTDVAEMFTNF
+1505 VGTDVAEMFTDF

-1542 RAIGQAPAIGVL
+1542 KAIGQAPAIGVL

-1559 GAVGAYDLATHQG
+1559 GAAGAYDLATHQG

>member
-71 DGDLWYRPFSS
+71 DGDLWYKPFSS

-166 HPSYVERTWEEI
+166 HPSYFERTWEET

-238 AGALAAQEY
+238 TGALAAQEY

-259 ELLYMKQE
+259 ELLHMKQE

-305 GTALLA
+305 GAALLA

-385 GAIGLAGRLRKAGVR
+385 GAIGLAGRLRKAGVQ

-473 LAAHNGISLDKKA
+473 LAAYNGISLDKKA

-516 VGVHQGF
+516 VGVHQGLQH
-523 KAIVK
+523 
-528 DKKMYDNIMDIVK
+528 IMPESSYKQLLNTVQ
-541 QKMQRSSNKAWR
+541 QKMQTSKDLAW
-553 QAAKQA
+553 QIAAKQA
-559 DTPEEALA
+559 DNPEEALA
-567 YWAEHT
+567 YWVEHSFNKKEKFWQRLKKNIT
-573 FNNKDSLWKYL
+573 NKEATDEELKDLIIRGVQNEINNK
-584 KKALY
+584 
-589 KNEEDLS
+589 
-596 DVALKKL
+596 
-603 VQQSLKTTGLSALVK
+603 Q
-618 HQQAYQDVVHLI
+618 VVTPL
-630 EKRRYNKGAI
+630 
-640 KSYRNWEKAKQQTK
+640 T
-654 TTDKAIQ
+654 
-661 YWLSHY
+661 
-667 YDENDRVW
+667 
-675 QKLKRSLDTQG
+675 
-686 MQINDADI
+686 
-694 RDILVRG
+694 
-701 YAFKNQPVASS
+701 
-712 LSDGS
+712 DGS

-772 PGTLYGKLS
+772 PGTLYGKLA

-830 FMDDRIK
+830 FVDDRIK
-837 YTVKTYGHVGALR
+837 YTVKMYGHVGALR

-873 ALGKTDTLSK
+873 ALGKSDTLSK

-955 KGWDKFQD
+955 KGWDKFQE

-977 IREQLEHKAKQDF
+977 IREQLEHKAQQDF

-999 KPHGPKDVPP
+999 KSHGPKDVPP

-1014 TDEAVDAWIEENA
+1014 TDEAVDAWIDENA

-1270 GSRTLLSTVADNAYK
+1270 GSRTLLSTVADSAYK

-1334 VSVKKL
+1334 VSAKKL
-1340 KAAGV
+1340 KAVGV

-1400 IGNTGYLKDANWF
+1400 IGNTGYLKDANWY

-1434 ALQSHEVDDGL
+1434 ALQSHEVDDGM

-1471 NDQAK
+1471 NDTVK
-1476 REAFFDRNLTPQRLA
+1476 RDAFFDRNLTPQRLA

-1505 VGTDVAEMFTNF
+1505 VGTDVAEMTTGF

-1529 KPRSDMSVSGKLG
+1529 KPYSDMSVGGKAG
-1542 RAIGQAPAIGVL
+1542 KFFGQAPAAGVI
-1554 DKTAY
+1554 DKTTY
-1559 GAVGAYDLATHQG
+1559 GTIGAYNLATHQG

-1598 IKDKV
+1598 IKD
-1603 NIKKPKTKKPTP
+1603 NLNLKKPRP
-1615 KKKVYKQKGLLEK
+1615 KKVAPKKREHKQKGLLEK

>member
-166 HPSYVERTWEEI
+166 HPSYFERTWEET

-238 AGALAAQEY
+238 TGALAAQEY

-259 ELLYMKQE
+259 ELLHMKQE

-281 LSTLGSVVGALFDP
+281 LSTLGSIVGALFDP

-375 SAAFLGGAIG
+375 SAAFLGGVIG
-385 GAIGLAGRLRKAGVR
+385 GAIGLAGRLRKVGVR

-473 LAAHNGISLDKKA
+473 LAAYNGISLDKKA

-516 VGVHQGF
+516 VGVHQGLQH
-523 KAIVK
+523 
-528 DKKMYDNIMDIVK
+528 IMPESSYKQLLNTVQ
-541 QKMQRSSNKAWR
+541 QKMQTSKDPAW
-553 QAAKQA
+553 QIAAKQA
-559 DTPEEALA
+559 DNPEEALA
-567 YWAEHT
+567 YWVEHSFNKKEKFWQRLKKNIT
-573 FNNKDSLWKYL
+573 NKEATDEELKDLIIRGVQNEINNK
-584 KKALY
+584 
-589 KNEEDLS
+589 
-596 DVALKKL
+596 
-603 VQQSLKTTGLSALVK
+603 Q
-618 HQQAYQDVVHLI
+618 VVTPL
-630 EKRRYNKGAI
+630 A
-640 KSYRNWEKAKQQTK
+640 
-654 TTDKAIQ
+654 
-661 YWLSHY
+661 
-667 YDENDRVW
+667 
-675 QKLKRSLDTQG
+675 
-686 MQINDADI
+686 
-694 RDILVRG
+694 
-701 YAFKNQPVASS
+701 
-712 LSDGS
+712 DGS

-772 PGTLYGKLS
+772 PGTLYGKLA

-830 FMDDRIK
+830 FVDDRIK

-873 ALGKTDTLSK
+873 ALGKSDTLSK

-944 DYVGAHYYGGT
+944 DYVGAHYYGGA

-963 MLTDYAKRNANKKV
+963 MLTDYARRNANRTV

-1009 VKTDV
+1009 VKTEV
-1014 TDEAVDAWIEENA
+1014 TDEIVDAWIDENA
-1027 KDWAFGIKD
+1027 KDWAFGIRD

-1046 GDVSTFRDSM
+1046 GDVSTFRDNM

-1270 GSRTLLSTVADNAYK
+1270 GSRTLLSTVVDSAYK

-1299 MTKLTDAMEQ
+1299 MTKLADAMEQ

-1334 VSVKKL
+1334 VSAKKL

-1400 IGNTGYLKDANWF
+1400 IGNTGYLKDANWY

-1434 ALQSHEVDDGL
+1434 ALQSHEVDDGM

-1471 NDQAK
+1471 NDTAK
-1476 REAFFDRNLTPQRLA
+1476 RDAFFDRNLTPQRLA

-1505 VGTDVAEMFTNF
+1505 VGTDVAEMFTDF

-1542 RAIGQAPAIGVL
+1542 KAIGQAPAIGVL

-1559 GAVGAYDLATHQG
+1559 GVTGAYDLATHQG

-1598 IKDKV
+1598 IKDKA

-1615 KKKVYKQKGLLEK
+1615 KKKAYKQKGLLEK

>member
-71 DGDLWYRPFSS
+71 DGDLWYKPFSS

-166 HPSYVERTWEEI
+166 HPSYFERTWEET

-238 AGALAAQEY
+238 ARALAAQEY

-259 ELLYMKQE
+259 ELLHMKQE

-473 LAAHNGISLDKKA
+473 LAAYNGISLDKKA
-486 VAFTDKASGVSVLLS
+486 MAFTDKASGVSVLLS

-516 VGVHQGF
+516 VGVHQGLQH
-523 KAIVK
+523 
-528 DKKMYDNIMDIVK
+528 IMPESSYKQLLNTVQ
-541 QKMQRSSNKAWR
+541 QKMQTSKDPAW
-553 QAAKQA
+553 QIAAKQA
-559 DTPEEALA
+559 DNPEEALA
-567 YWAEHT
+567 YWVEHSFNKKEKFWQRLKKNIINKDT
-573 FNNKDSLWKYL
+573 TDEELKDLIIRGVQNEINNKQ
-584 KKALY
+584 
-589 KNEEDLS
+589 
-596 DVALKKL
+596 VATPL
-603 VQQSLKTTGLSALVK
+603 A
-618 HQQAYQDVVHLI
+618 
-630 EKRRYNKGAI
+630 
-640 KSYRNWEKAKQQTK
+640 
-654 TTDKAIQ
+654 
-661 YWLSHY
+661 
-667 YDENDRVW
+667 
-675 QKLKRSLDTQG
+675 
-686 MQINDADI
+686 
-694 RDILVRG
+694 
-701 YAFKNQPVASS
+701 
-712 LSDGS
+712 DGS

-740 TKGAVSKENKHWYLD
+740 TKGAVAKENKHWYLD

-944 DYVGAHYYGGT
+944 DYVGAHYYGGA
-955 KGWDKFQD
+955 KGWDKFQE
-963 MLTDYAKRNANKKV
+963 MLTDYARRNANRKV

-1245 ATKAWHMSSSMTNRA
+1245 ATKAWHMSSSMTNHA

-1270 GSRTLLSTVADNAYK
+1270 GSRTLLSTVADSAYK

-1334 VSVKKL
+1334 VSAKKL

-1434 ALQSHEVDDGL
+1434 ALQSHEVDDGM

-1471 NDQAK
+1471 NDTAK

-1505 VGTDVAEMFTNF
+1505 VGTDVAEMTTGF

-1529 KPRSDMSVSGKLG
+1529 KPYSDMSVGGKAG
-1542 RAIGQAPAIGVL
+1542 KFIGQAPAAGVI
-1554 DKTAY
+1554 DKTTY
-1559 GAVGAYDLATHQG
+1559 GTIGAYNLATHQG

-1598 IKDKV
+1598 IKD
-1603 NIKKPKTKKPTP
+1603 NLNLKKPRP
-1615 KKKVYKQKGLLEK
+1615 KKVAPKKREHKQKGLLEK

>member
-71 DGDLWYRPFSS
+71 DGDLWYKPFSS

-166 HPSYVERTWEEI
+166 HPSYFERTWEET

-259 ELLYMKQE
+259 ELLHMKQE

-473 LAAHNGISLDKKA
+473 LAAYNGISLDKKA

-516 VGVHQGF
+516 VGVHQGLQH
-523 KAIVK
+523 
-528 DKKMYDNIMDIVK
+528 IMPESSYKQLLNTVQ
-541 QKMQRSSNKAWR
+541 QKMQTSKDPAW
-553 QAAKQA
+553 QIAAKQA
-559 DTPEEALA
+559 DNPEEALA
-567 YWAEHT
+567 YWVEHSFNKKEKFWQRLKKNIT
-573 FNNKDSLWKYL
+573 NKEATDEELKDLIIRGVQNEINNKR
-584 KKALY
+584 
-589 KNEEDLS
+589 
-596 DVALKKL
+596 
-603 VQQSLKTTGLSALVK
+603 
-618 HQQAYQDVVHLI
+618 VVTPL
-630 EKRRYNKGAI
+630 A
-640 KSYRNWEKAKQQTK
+640 
-654 TTDKAIQ
+654 
-661 YWLSHY
+661 
-667 YDENDRVW
+667 
-675 QKLKRSLDTQG
+675 
-686 MQINDADI
+686 
-694 RDILVRG
+694 
-701 YAFKNQPVASS
+701 
-712 LSDGS
+712 DGS

-944 DYVGAHYYGGT
+944 DYVGAHYYGGA

-963 MLTDYAKRNANKKV
+963 MLTDYARRNANRKV
-977 IREQLEHKAKQDF
+977 IREQLEHKAQQDF

-999 KPHGPKDVPP
+999 KSHGPKDVPP
-1009 VKTDV
+1009 VKIDV

-1046 GDVSTFRDSM
+1046 GDVSTFRDNM
-1056 ASFNHRFPMDTSA
+1056 ASFNHRFPMDTAA

-1137 GAERQKDALRRSIQM
+1137 GAERQKAALRRSIQM

-1245 ATKAWHMSSSMTNRA
+1245 VTKAWHMSSSMTNRA

-1270 GSRTLLSTVADNAYK
+1270 GSRTLLSTVADSAYK

-1334 VSVKKL
+1334 VSAKKL

-1353 DIKKYLDVPQD
+1353 DIKKYLDVSQD

-1434 ALQSHEVDDGL
+1434 ALQSHEVDDGM

-1471 NDQAK
+1471 NDTAK
-1476 REAFFDRNLTPQRLA
+1476 RDAFFDRNLTPQRLA

-1505 VGTDVAEMFTNF
+1505 VGTDIAEMFTDF

-1529 KPRSDMSVSGKLG
+1529 KPRSDMTVSGKLG
-1542 RAIGQAPAIGVL
+1542 KAIGQAPAIGVL

-1559 GAVGAYDLATHQG
+1559 GAAGAYDLATHQG

-1603 NIKKPKTKKPTP
+1603 NIKKPKAKKPTP
-1615 KKKVYKQKGLLEK
+1615 KKKVYKQKGLLER

>member
-166 HPSYVERTWEEI
+166 HPSYFERTWEET

-259 ELLYMKQE
+259 ELLHIKQE

-473 LAAHNGISLDKKA
+473 LATYNGISLDKKA
-486 VAFTDKASGVSVLLS
+486 VAFTDKAAGVSVLLS

-516 VGVHQGF
+516 VGVHQGLQH
-523 KAIVK
+523 
-528 DKKMYDNIMDIVK
+528 IMPESSYKQLLNTVQ
-541 QKMQRSSNKAWR
+541 QKMQTSKDPAW
-553 QAAKQA
+553 QIAAKQA
-559 DTPEEALA
+559 DNPEEALA
-567 YWAEHT
+567 YWVEHSFNKKEKFWQRLKKNIT
-573 FNNKDSLWKYL
+573 NKEATDEELKDLIIRGVQNEINNK
-584 KKALY
+584 
-589 KNEEDLS
+589 
-596 DVALKKL
+596 
-603 VQQSLKTTGLSALVK
+603 Q
-618 HQQAYQDVVHLI
+618 VVTPL
-630 EKRRYNKGAI
+630 A
-640 KSYRNWEKAKQQTK
+640 
-654 TTDKAIQ
+654 
-661 YWLSHY
+661 
-667 YDENDRVW
+667 
-675 QKLKRSLDTQG
+675 
-686 MQINDADI
+686 
-694 RDILVRG
+694 
-701 YAFKNQPVASS
+701 
-712 LSDGS
+712 DGS

-740 TKGAVSKENKHWYLD
+740 TKGAVAKENKHWYLD

-772 PGTLYGKLS
+772 PGTLYGKLA

-883 YPAEIVS
+883 YPTEIVS
-890 LARRMKAIRK
+890 LARRMKALRK

-944 DYVGAHYYGGT
+944 DYVGAHYYGGA

-963 MLTDYAKRNANKKV
+963 MLTDYARRNANKKV
-977 IREQLEHKAKQDF
+977 IREQLEHKAQQDF

-999 KPHGPKDVPP
+999 KSHGPKDAPP
-1009 VKTDV
+1009 IKTDV

-1027 KDWAFGIKD
+1027 KDWAFGIRD

-1046 GDVSTFRDSM
+1046 GDVSTFRDNM

-1270 GSRTLLSTVADNAYK
+1270 GSRTLLSTVADSAYK

-1334 VSVKKL
+1334 VSAKKL
-1340 KAAGV
+1340 KAVGV

-1400 IGNTGYLKDANWF
+1400 IGNTGYLKDANWY

-1434 ALQSHEVDDGL
+1434 ALQSHEVDDGM

-1471 NDQAK
+1471 NDTAK
-1476 REAFFDRNLTPQRLA
+1476 RDAFFDRNLTPQRLA

-1505 VGTDVAEMFTNF
+1505 VGTDVAEMFTDF

-1529 KPRSDMSVSGKLG
+1529 KPRSDMPVSGKLG
-1542 RAIGQAPAIGVL
+1542 KAIGQAPAIGVL

-1559 GAVGAYDLATHQG
+1559 GAAGAYDLATHQG

-1615 KKKVYKQKGLLEK
+1615 KKKAYKQKGLLEK

>member
-71 DGDLWYRPFSS
+71 DGDLWYKPFSS

-166 HPSYVERTWEEI
+166 HPSYFERTWEET

-516 VGVHQGF
+516 VGVHQGLQH
-523 KAIVK
+523 
-528 DKKMYDNIMDIVK
+528 IMPESAYKQIMNTVQ
-541 QKMQRSSNKAWR
+541 QKMQTSKDIAW
-553 QAAKQA
+553 QTAAKQA
-559 DTPEEALA
+559 NSPEEALA
-567 YWAEHT
+567 YWVEKS
-573 FNNKDSLWKYL
+573 FNKKEKLWQRLKKNITNKD
-584 KKALY
+584 
-589 KNEEDLS
+589 
-596 DVALKKL
+596 
-603 VQQSLKTTGLSALVK
+603 
-618 HQQAYQDVVHLI
+618 
-630 EKRRYNKGAI
+630 
-640 KSYRNWEKAKQQTK
+640 
-654 TTDKAIQ
+654 TTD
-661 YWLSHY
+661 
-667 YDENDRVW
+667 EE
-675 QKLKRSLDTQG
+675 LKDLITRSVQNE
-686 MQINDADI
+686 INSKQVVTPLA
-694 RDILVRG
+694 
-701 YAFKNQPVASS
+701 
-712 LSDGS
+712 DGS

-772 PGTLYGKLS
+772 PGTLYGKLA

-883 YPAEIVS
+883 YPTEIVS

-944 DYVGAHYYGGT
+944 DYVGAHYYGGA

-963 MLTDYAKRNANKKV
+963 MLTDYARRNANRKV

-1130 KHILGKG
+1130 KRILGKG

-1158 YNTADMKNWNLLSNM
+1158 YNTADMKNMNLLSNM

-1270 GSRTLLSTVADNAYK
+1270 NSRTLLSTVADSAYK

-1334 VSVKKL
+1334 VSAKKL

-1364 QVAASMDKWM
+1364 QVASSMDKWM

-1434 ALQSHEVDDGL
+1434 ALQSHEVDDGM

-1476 REAFFDRNLTPQRLA
+1476 REAFFDRNLTAQRLA

-1505 VGTDVAEMFTNF
+1505 VGTDVAEMTTGF

-1529 KPRSDMSVSGKLG
+1529 KPYSDMSVGGKAG
-1542 RAIGQAPAIGVL
+1542 KFFGQAPAAGVI
-1554 DKTAY
+1554 DKTTY
-1559 GAVGAYDLATHQG
+1559 GTIGAYNLATHQG

-1598 IKDKV
+1598 IKD
-1603 NIKKPKTKKPTP
+1603 NLNLKKPRP
-1615 KKKVYKQKGLLEK
+1615 KKAAPKKREHKQKGLLEK

>member
-71 DGDLWYRPFSS
+71 DGDLWYKPFSS

-166 HPSYVERTWEEI
+166 HPSYFERTWEET

-259 ELLYMKQE
+259 ELLHMKQE

-400 GKKINALEDTIEQ
+400 GKKINVLEDTIEQ

-473 LAAHNGISLDKKA
+473 LAAYNGISLDKKA
-486 VAFTDKASGVSVLLS
+486 AAFTDKASGVSVLLS

-516 VGVHQGF
+516 VGVHQGLQH
-523 KAIVK
+523 
-528 DKKMYDNIMDIVK
+528 IMPESAYKQIMNTVQ
-541 QKMQRSSNKAWR
+541 QKMQASKDIAWR
-553 QAAKQA
+553 TAAKQA
-559 DTPEEALA
+559 NSPEEALA
-567 YWAEHT
+567 YWVENSFNKKEKLWQRLKKNIT
-573 FNNKDSLWKYL
+573 NKDTTDEELKDLITRSVQNEINNK
-584 KKALY
+584 
-589 KNEEDLS
+589 
-596 DVALKKL
+596 
-603 VQQSLKTTGLSALVK
+603 Q
-618 HQQAYQDVVHLI
+618 VVTPL
-630 EKRRYNKGAI
+630 A
-640 KSYRNWEKAKQQTK
+640 
-654 TTDKAIQ
+654 
-661 YWLSHY
+661 
-667 YDENDRVW
+667 
-675 QKLKRSLDTQG
+675 
-686 MQINDADI
+686 
-694 RDILVRG
+694 
-701 YAFKNQPVASS
+701 
-712 LSDGS
+712 DGS
-717 NVVMDIHYSKDN
+717 NVVMDIRYSKDN
-729 MLTPVHETFMD
+729 MLAPVHETFMD
-740 TKGAVSKENKHWYLD
+740 TKGTVAKENKHWYLD

-772 PGTLYGKLS
+772 PGTLYGKLA

-873 ALGKTDTLSK
+873 TLGKADTLAK
-883 YPAEIVS
+883 YPADIVS
-890 LARRMKAIRK
+890 LARRMKALRK

-944 DYVGAHYYGGT
+944 DYVGAHYYGGA
-955 KGWDKFQD
+955 KGWDKFQE
-963 MLTDYAKRNANKKV
+963 MLTDYARRNANRKV

-1027 KDWAFGIKD
+1027 KDWAFGIRD

-1046 GDVSTFRDSM
+1046 GDVSTFRDNM

-1158 YNTADMKNWNLLSNM
+1158 YNTADMKNMNLLSNM

-1270 GSRTLLSTVADNAYK
+1270 GSRTLLSTVADSAYK

-1322 ANGKTFSAFRNP
+1322 ANGKTFSVFRNP
-1334 VSVKKL
+1334 VSAKKL

-1476 REAFFDRNLTPQRLA
+1476 REAFFDRNLTAQRLA

-1505 VGTDVAEMFTNF
+1505 VGTDVAEMTTGF

-1529 KPRSDMSVSGKLG
+1529 KPYSDMSVGGKAG
-1542 RAIGQAPAIGVL
+1542 KFFGQAPAAGVI
-1554 DKTAY
+1554 DKTTY
-1559 GAVGAYDLATHQG
+1559 GTIGAYNLATHQG

-1598 IKDKV
+1598 IKD
-1603 NIKKPKTKKPTP
+1603 NLNLKKPRP
-1615 KKKVYKQKGLLEK
+1615 KKVAPKKREHKQKGLLEK

>member
-166 HPSYVERTWEEI
+166 HPSYFERTWEET

-259 ELLYMKQE
+259 ELLHMKQE

-281 LSTLGSVVGALFDP
+281 LSTLGSIVGALFDP

-473 LAAHNGISLDKKA
+473 LAAYNGISLDKKA

-516 VGVHQGF
+516 VGVHQGLQH
-523 KAIVK
+523 
-528 DKKMYDNIMDIVK
+528 IMPESSYKQLLNTVQ
-541 QKMQRSSNKAWR
+541 QKMQTSKDPAW
-553 QAAKQA
+553 QIAAKQA
-559 DTPEEALA
+559 DNPEEALA
-567 YWAEHT
+567 YWVEHSFNKKEKFWQRLKKNIT
-573 FNNKDSLWKYL
+573 NKEATDEELKDLIIRGVQNEINNK
-584 KKALY
+584 
-589 KNEEDLS
+589 
-596 DVALKKL
+596 
-603 VQQSLKTTGLSALVK
+603 Q
-618 HQQAYQDVVHLI
+618 VVTPL
-630 EKRRYNKGAI
+630 A
-640 KSYRNWEKAKQQTK
+640 
-654 TTDKAIQ
+654 
-661 YWLSHY
+661 
-667 YDENDRVW
+667 
-675 QKLKRSLDTQG
+675 
-686 MQINDADI
+686 
-694 RDILVRG
+694 
-701 YAFKNQPVASS
+701 
-712 LSDGS
+712 DGS
-717 NVVMDIHYSKDN
+717 NVVMDIHYSKNN

-772 PGTLYGKLS
+772 PGTLYGKLA

-830 FMDDRIK
+830 FVDDRIK
-837 YTVKTYGHVGALR
+837 YMVKTYGHVGALR

-873 ALGKTDTLSK
+873 ALGKADTLSK
-883 YPAEIVS
+883 CPAEIVS

-900 DMMEFGAAE
+900 DMMEFGVAE

-944 DYVGAHYYGGT
+944 DYVGAHYYGGA

-963 MLTDYAKRNANKKV
+963 MLTDYAKRNANRKV

-990 DIARLQYNS
+990 DIARLKYNS

-1014 TDEAVDAWIEENA
+1014 TDEVVGAWIEENA
-1027 KDWAFGIKD
+1027 KDWAFGIRD

-1046 GDVSTFRDSM
+1046 GDVSTFRDNM

-1270 GSRTLLSTVADNAYK
+1270 GSRTLLSTVADSAYK

-1322 ANGKTFSAFRNP
+1322 ANGKTFSVFRNP
-1334 VSVKKL
+1334 VSAKKL

-1364 QVAASMDKWM
+1364 QVATSMDKWM
-1374 QESPDTFTLWRQ
+1374 QESPDTYTLWRQ

-1434 ALQSHEVDDGL
+1434 ALQSHEVDDGM

-1471 NDQAK
+1471 NDTAK
-1476 REAFFDRNLTPQRLA
+1476 RDAFFDRNLTPQRLA

-1505 VGTDVAEMFTNF
+1505 VGTDVAEMTTGF

-1529 KPRSDMSVSGKLG
+1529 KPYSDMSVGGKAG
-1542 RAIGQAPAIGVL
+1542 KFFGQAPAAGVI
-1554 DKTAY
+1554 DKTTY
-1559 GAVGAYDLATHQG
+1559 GTIGAYNLATHQG

-1598 IKDKV
+1598 IKD
-1603 NIKKPKTKKPTP
+1603 NLNLKKPRP
-1615 KKKVYKQKGLLEK
+1615 KKVAPKKREHKQKGLLEK

>member
-166 HPSYVERTWEEI
+166 HPSYFERTWEET

-224 KRELPDT
+224 KRELPAT

-259 ELLYMKQE
+259 ELLHMKQE

-385 GAIGLAGRLRKAGVR
+385 GAIGLAGRLRRAGVR

-438 LSKVNQRRLADGS
+438 LSKVNQRRLADSS
-451 KEAQELMDA
+451 KESQELMDA

-516 VGVHQGF
+516 VGVHQGLQHMMPESSY
-523 KAIVK
+523 KQLLNTVQ
-528 DKKMYDNIMDIVK
+528 
-541 QKMQRSSNKAWR
+541 QKMQTSKDPAW
-553 QAAKQA
+553 QIAAKQA
-559 DTPEEALA
+559 DNPEEALA
-567 YWAEHT
+567 YWVEHSFNKKEKVWQRLKKNIINKDT
-573 FNNKDSLWKYL
+573 TDEELKDLIIRGVQNEINNK
-584 KKALY
+584 
-589 KNEEDLS
+589 
-596 DVALKKL
+596 
-603 VQQSLKTTGLSALVK
+603 Q
-618 HQQAYQDVVHLI
+618 VVTPL
-630 EKRRYNKGAI
+630 A
-640 KSYRNWEKAKQQTK
+640 
-654 TTDKAIQ
+654 
-661 YWLSHY
+661 
-667 YDENDRVW
+667 
-675 QKLKRSLDTQG
+675 
-686 MQINDADI
+686 
-694 RDILVRG
+694 
-701 YAFKNQPVASS
+701 
-712 LSDGS
+712 DGS

-883 YPAEIVS
+883 YPTEIVS

-944 DYVGAHYYGGT
+944 DYVGAHYYGGA
-955 KGWDKFQD
+955 KGWDKFQE

-1027 KDWAFGIKD
+1027 KDWAFGIRD

-1046 GDVSTFRDSM
+1046 GDVSTFRDNM

-1270 GSRTLLSTVADNAYK
+1270 GSRTLLSTVADSAYK

-1334 VSVKKL
+1334 VSAKKL

-1353 DIKKYLDVPQD
+1353 DIKKYLDVSQD

-1400 IGNTGYLKDANWF
+1400 IGNTGYLKDANWY

-1434 ALQSHEVDDGL
+1434 ALQSHEVDDGM
-1445 ALMFSMGTNAM
+1445 ALMFSMGTNTM

-1471 NDQAK
+1471 NDTAK
-1476 REAFFDRNLTPQRLA
+1476 RDAFFDRNLTPQRLA

-1505 VGTDVAEMFTNF
+1505 VGTDVAEMFTDF

-1542 RAIGQAPAIGVL
+1542 KAIGQAPAIGVL

-1559 GAVGAYDLATHQG
+1559 GAAGAYDLATHQG

>member
-71 DGDLWYRPFSS
+71 DGDLWYKPFSS

-166 HPSYVERTWEEI
+166 HPSYFERTWEET

-438 LSKVNQRRLADGS
+438 LSKVNQRRLADSS

-473 LAAHNGISLDKKA
+473 LAAYNGISLDKKA
-486 VAFTDKASGVSVLLS
+486 MAFTDKASGVSVLLS

-516 VGVHQGF
+516 VGVHQGLQHMMPESSY
-523 KAIVK
+523 KQLLNTVQ
-528 DKKMYDNIMDIVK
+528 
-541 QKMQRSSNKAWR
+541 QKMQTSKDPAW
-553 QAAKQA
+553 QIAAKQA
-559 DTPEEALA
+559 DDPEEALA
-567 YWAEHT
+567 YWVEHSFNKKEKFWQHLKKNIT
-573 FNNKDSLWKYL
+573 NKEATDEELKDLIIRGVQNEINNK
-584 KKALY
+584 
-589 KNEEDLS
+589 
-596 DVALKKL
+596 
-603 VQQSLKTTGLSALVK
+603 Q
-618 HQQAYQDVVHLI
+618 VV
-630 EKRRYNKGAI
+630 
-640 KSYRNWEKAKQQTK
+640 T
-654 TTDKAIQ
+654 
-661 YWLSHY
+661 
-667 YDENDRVW
+667 
-675 QKLKRSLDTQG
+675 
-686 MQINDADI
+686 
-694 RDILVRG
+694 
-701 YAFKNQPVASS
+701 P

-830 FMDDRIK
+830 FVDDRIK

-873 ALGKTDTLSK
+873 ALGKADTLSK

-944 DYVGAHYYGGT
+944 DYVGAHYYGGA

-963 MLTDYAKRNANKKV
+963 MLTDYARRNANRKV
-977 IREQLEHKAKQDF
+977 IREQLEHKAQQDF

-1014 TDEAVDAWIEENA
+1014 TDEAVDAWIDENA
-1027 KDWAFGIKD
+1027 KDWAFGIRD

-1225 NGELASIAEAAEKH
+1225 KGELASIAEAAEKH

-1245 ATKAWHMSSSMTNRA
+1245 ATKAWHMGSSMTNRA

-1270 GSRTLLSTVADNAYK
+1270 GSRTLLSTVADSAYK

-1334 VSVKKL
+1334 VSAKKL

-1353 DIKKYLDVPQD
+1353 DIKKYLDVPQN

-1400 IGNTGYLKDANWF
+1400 IGNTGYLKDANWY

-1434 ALQSHEVDDGL
+1434 ALQSHEVDDGM

-1471 NDQAK
+1471 NDTAK
-1476 REAFFDRNLTPQRLA
+1476 RDAFFDRNLTPQRLA

-1505 VGTDVAEMFTNF
+1505 VGTDVAEMFTDF

-1529 KPRSDMSVSGKLG
+1529 KPRSDMTVSGKLG
-1542 RAIGQAPAIGVL
+1542 KAIGQAPAIGVL

-1559 GAVGAYDLATHQG
+1559 GAAGAYDLATHQG

-1615 KKKVYKQKGLLEK
+1615 KKKAYKQKGLLEK

>member
-71 DGDLWYRPFSS
+71 DGDLWYKPFSS

-166 HPSYVERTWEEI
+166 HPSYFERTWEET

-438 LSKVNQRRLADGS
+438 LSKVNQRRLADSS

-473 LAAHNGISLDKKA
+473 LAAYNGISLDKKA
-486 VAFTDKASGVSVLLS
+486 MAFTDKASGVSVLLS

-516 VGVHQGF
+516 VGVHQGLQHMMPESSY
-523 KAIVK
+523 KQLLNTVQ
-528 DKKMYDNIMDIVK
+528 
-541 QKMQRSSNKAWR
+541 QKMQTSKDPAW
-553 QAAKQA
+553 QIAAKQA
-559 DTPEEALA
+559 DDPEEALA
-567 YWAEHT
+567 YWVEHSFNKKEKFWQRLKKNIT
-573 FNNKDSLWKYL
+573 NKEATDEELKDLIIRGVQNEINNK
-584 KKALY
+584 
-589 KNEEDLS
+589 
-596 DVALKKL
+596 
-603 VQQSLKTTGLSALVK
+603 Q
-618 HQQAYQDVVHLI
+618 VV
-630 EKRRYNKGAI
+630 
-640 KSYRNWEKAKQQTK
+640 T
-654 TTDKAIQ
+654 
-661 YWLSHY
+661 
-667 YDENDRVW
+667 
-675 QKLKRSLDTQG
+675 
-686 MQINDADI
+686 
-694 RDILVRG
+694 
-701 YAFKNQPVASS
+701 P

-944 DYVGAHYYGGT
+944 DYVGAHYYGGA

-963 MLTDYAKRNANKKV
+963 MLTDYARRNANRKV
-977 IREQLEHKAKQDF
+977 IREQLEHKAQQDF

-999 KPHGPKDVPP
+999 KSHGPKDVPP
-1009 VKTDV
+1009 VKIDV

-1225 NGELASIAEAAEKH
+1225 KGELASIAEAAEKH

-1245 ATKAWHMSSSMTNRA
+1245 ATKAWHMGSSMTNRA

-1270 GSRTLLSTVADNAYK
+1270 GSRTLLSTVADSAYK

-1334 VSVKKL
+1334 VSAKKL

-1353 DIKKYLDVPQD
+1353 DIKKYLDVPQN

-1434 ALQSHEVDDGL
+1434 ALQSHEVDDGM

-1476 REAFFDRNLTPQRLA
+1476 REAFFDRNLTAQRLA

-1505 VGTDVAEMFTNF
+1505 VGTDVAEMFTDF

-1529 KPRSDMSVSGKLG
+1529 KPRSDMTVSGKLG
-1542 RAIGQAPAIGVL
+1542 KAIGQAPAIGVL

-1559 GAVGAYDLATHQG
+1559 GAAGAYDLAIHQG

>member
-71 DGDLWYRPFSS
+71 DGDLWYKPFSS

-152 PWGETPAPIPEDNR
+152 PWGETPAPLPEDNR
-166 HPSYVERTWEEI
+166 HPSYFERTWEET

-281 LSTLGSVVGALFDP
+281 LSTLGSIAGALFDP

-305 GTALLA
+305 GTALLT

-473 LAAHNGISLDKKA
+473 LAAHNGVSLDKKA

-516 VGVHQGF
+516 VGVHQGLQHMMPESSY
-523 KAIVK
+523 KQLLNTVQ
-528 DKKMYDNIMDIVK
+528 
-541 QKMQRSSNKAWR
+541 QKMQTSKDPAW
-553 QAAKQA
+553 QIATKQA
-559 DTPEEALA
+559 DNPEEALA
-567 YWAEHT
+567 YWVEHSFNKKEKFWQRLKKNIT
-573 FNNKDSLWKYL
+573 NKEATDEELKDLIIRGVHNEINNK
-584 KKALY
+584 
-589 KNEEDLS
+589 
-596 DVALKKL
+596 
-603 VQQSLKTTGLSALVK
+603 Q
-618 HQQAYQDVVHLI
+618 VVTPL
-630 EKRRYNKGAI
+630 A
-640 KSYRNWEKAKQQTK
+640 
-654 TTDKAIQ
+654 
-661 YWLSHY
+661 
-667 YDENDRVW
+667 
-675 QKLKRSLDTQG
+675 
-686 MQINDADI
+686 
-694 RDILVRG
+694 
-701 YAFKNQPVASS
+701 
-712 LSDGS
+712 DGS

-772 PGTLYGKLS
+772 PGTLYGKLA
-781 SSRLPRLREAANI
+781 SSRLPRLREAANV
-794 LLHDAQMRGHERF
+794 LLHDAQMRGHEKY

-873 ALGKTDTLSK
+873 ALGKADTLAK
-883 YPAEIVS
+883 YPADIVS

-918 TGAYLSHDGLFND
+918 TGAYLSHGGLFND

-944 DYVGAHYYGGT
+944 DYVGAHYYGGA

-963 MLTDYAKRNANKKV
+963 MLTDYARRNANRKV
-977 IREQLEHKAKQDF
+977 IREQLEHKAQQDF

-1027 KDWAFGIKD
+1027 KDWAFGIRD
-1036 RHMSDMEFMD
+1036 RHMSDMEFMN

-1218 RGWRHMS
+1218 SGWRHMS

-1270 GSRTLLSTVADNAYK
+1270 GSRTLLSTVADSAYK

-1334 VSVKKL
+1334 VSAKKL
-1340 KAAGV
+1340 KAVGV

-1400 IGNTGYLKDANWF
+1400 IGNTGYLKDANWY

-1434 ALQSHEVDDGL
+1434 ALQSHEVDDGM

-1476 REAFFDRNLTPQRLA
+1476 REAFFDRNLTAQRLA

-1505 VGTDVAEMFTNF
+1505 VGTDVAEMFTDF

-1529 KPRSDMSVSGKLG
+1529 KPRSDMTVSGKLG
-1542 RAIGQAPAIGVL
+1542 KAIGQAPAIGVL

-1559 GAVGAYDLATHQG
+1559 GAAGAYDLATHQG

>member
-94 ANYVEN
+94 ANYVKN

-166 HPSYVERTWEEI
+166 HPSYFERTWEET

-259 ELLYMKQE
+259 ELLHMKQE

-281 LSTLGSVVGALFDP
+281 LSTLGSIVGALFDP

-473 LAAHNGISLDKKA
+473 LAAYNGISLDKKA

-516 VGVHQGF
+516 VGVHQGLQH
-523 KAIVK
+523 
-528 DKKMYDNIMDIVK
+528 IMPESSYKQLLNTVQ
-541 QKMQRSSNKAWR
+541 QKMQTSKDPAW
-553 QAAKQA
+553 QIAAKQA
-559 DTPEEALA
+559 DNPEEALA
-567 YWAEHT
+567 YWVEHSFNKKEKFWQRLKKNIT
-573 FNNKDSLWKYL
+573 NKEATDEELKDLIIRGVQNEINNK
-584 KKALY
+584 
-589 KNEEDLS
+589 
-596 DVALKKL
+596 
-603 VQQSLKTTGLSALVK
+603 Q
-618 HQQAYQDVVHLI
+618 VVTPL
-630 EKRRYNKGAI
+630 A
-640 KSYRNWEKAKQQTK
+640 
-654 TTDKAIQ
+654 
-661 YWLSHY
+661 
-667 YDENDRVW
+667 
-675 QKLKRSLDTQG
+675 
-686 MQINDADI
+686 
-694 RDILVRG
+694 
-701 YAFKNQPVASS
+701 
-712 LSDGS
+712 DGS
-717 NVVMDIHYSKDN
+717 NVVMDIHYSKNN

-772 PGTLYGKLS
+772 PGTLYGKLA

-830 FMDDRIK
+830 FVDDRIK

-873 ALGKTDTLSK
+873 ALGKADTLSK

-944 DYVGAHYYGGT
+944 DYVGAHYYGGA
-955 KGWDKFQD
+955 KGWDKFQE

-999 KPHGPKDVPP
+999 KPRGPKDVPP
-1009 VKTDV
+1009 VKTNV
-1014 TDEAVDAWIEENA
+1014 TDEAVNAWIEENA
-1027 KDWAFGIKD
+1027 KDWAFGIRD

-1046 GDVSTFRDSM
+1046 GDVSTFRDNM

-1069 EMDIGNGVTFC
+1069 EMNIGNGVTFC

-1270 GSRTLLSTVADNAYK
+1270 GSRTLLSTVADSAYK

-1334 VSVKKL
+1334 VSAKKL

-1400 IGNTGYLKDANWF
+1400 IGNTGYLKDANWY

-1434 ALQSHEVDDGL
+1434 ALQSHEVDDGM

-1471 NDQAK
+1471 NDTAK
-1476 REAFFDRNLTPQRLA
+1476 RDAFFDRNLTPQRLA

-1505 VGTDVAEMFTNF
+1505 VGTDVAEMFTDF

-1542 RAIGQAPAIGVL
+1542 KAIGQAPAIGVL

-1559 GAVGAYDLATHQG
+1559 GVTGAYDLATHQG

-1598 IKDKV
+1598 IKDKA

-1615 KKKVYKQKGLLEK
+1615 KKKAYKQKGLLEK